1 MADAELTV
9 RISGDTSDLESAIS
23 RVESQ
28 LSRLERSGG
37 KGAESIAKAAL
48 NQGGFAK
55 TVEQSKKALD
65 EKRAVLAQT
74 EKEYKKNSKAIQDNI
89 SGLEK
94 QRGRLNNL
102 AVSKQEEIDALK
114 ASSKNLDKNSTA
126 YKDNRRAIEWTE
138 TELEAVKKQHR
149 DVGKSIDEHRT
160 ALQNEKNSLEKSR
173 NAVADA
179 EKQYKTYA
187 SNLEEVEKIE
197 KRLKLEEKAK
207 GYREL
212 GEGVDTLTKPFQ
224 VAGVAMAAG
233 AVASAKFAIDFENNF
248 ANVLKTVDGTDEQ
261 LNKIKQDIID
271 MTTVGINGHS
281 AIPQTTAE
289 LTELAAAGGQLGI
302 QTENISSFT
311 ETMAMMGSATNLAG
325 EEGAKTLARFMN
337 VANVSQGEVQNLGSS
352 IVDLGNHFATTE
364 AEIAAMAQ
372 RMGATGTAVGISAQ
386 DILAYSTALSSLG
399 VEAEAGG
406 SSISRIWMDIQTQV
420 STGGELLGEFAKVSG
435 KTTKEFAEGWK
446 NDASGTFKDFVD
458 GLSKSKDLVGTLKN
472 LGFDNIRDLQ
482 ALQKLAGPQGIQ
494 LLTDALQRSNN
505 AWSENT
511 ALVNEFEN
519 KAGTT
524 ASQIQVMKNNLVE
537 AGRSLGETFLPSIN
551 NGVTDIKNFAQGIA
565 KMSDGQKQ
573 ALITTGKWV
582 IGLGAAGKAT
592 SGVIKGIGNT
602 ADAFAKIKKA
612 KEAGGVLAKFAPA
625 LTAIK
630 GAAPYAAAGIIAVTA
645 AVKIGK
651 AAYDSW
657 YKSQYKWT
665 EGMSEQQN
673 KIRKSMNSYK
683 QLSDIQAQ
691 LKNYRLIIENPESSQ
706 EQVDNAK
713 QKIQE
718 IVELLAKEYDLKI
731 NVDDN
736 DELDN
741 AVNNLAQRSK
751 NELERDYNSQQR
763 KLNSLEN
770 RYKTDSAKLP
780 DMRKQKQEADEL
792 RTKFDTL
799 SLSAETL
806 RRKWYNSEIGQKEF
820 MDGMVELGTQL
831 GVSEEDIRNLI
842 VSIDELQTKAIG
854 EKNVNDKLYKD
865 LDGKITDLEGTVKH
879 YEAISKEM
887 ANWASEGM
895 ALGVKEGDAEKVN
908 LWFDRLSQ
916 NVKNAKLDMHGYA
929 QIAAEAFNGIKWD
942 EAFKKGG
949 DDLNNMV
956 NDYVRSMQKFGAANS
971 DIAKGAA
978 LLKNGFKSINDIP
991 KDNKKAFDAISKDMT
1006 EFARNLGEIDGNHS
1020 IKITA
1025 DGDIQLLDD
1034 VSGKIQEIQT
1044 SNGTTVKITA
1054 EGDVSVLDDA
1064 GNQVQYLEGLGAVSL
1079 QVNANGNID
1088 VLNEAGEKVAEI
1100 PKEVDTTTT
1109 VKMAVDSAEV
1119 DNYQPDEKTGTA
1131 KYGVDSSSVD
1141 NWSPPNKNAIVVY
1154 KAVVE
1159 GEPKAKGT
1167 QDFKGGM
1174 AMINDQRGV
1183 SDPRELVEVNGK
1195 GYIFEGRD
1203 VVLPLPRHAKVYT
1216 AGQTKEMLAM
1226 AGLRRYARG
1235 KDNQEWENAQ
1245 DDWAH
1250 YTKVNNVSAFE
1261 ALEHWDEMM
1270 KKFSYDAEA
1279 VKDIQEEI
1287 VASTKDMW
1295 DEEMATMQFYL
1306 DMGVDSEEHYYKW
1319 LETYRDEHFDGNDE
1333 MWRKATLDITKYN
1346 KRMAKESAEAL
1357 NDASE
1362 EYIRFHTIAGDWD
1375 EIGDSPLAAY
1385 ARVLDRAEED
1395 LANGVY
1401 KNVEEKNEFLKN
1413 FGSNMFDAY
1422 KEDADNWIQ
1431 HERDYNAMSTED
1443 YISALNRKKQRT
1455 NEYFAQGI
1463 IDYQTYLKE
1472 VQDYNEKIMSAY
1484 ADEVNQWRDDAD
1496 FYQRQSEVYGWGF
1509 NGTGHKSALKYWQAR
1524 LDREIENS
1532 HDMNLSANER
1542 QSALRYADEARMEI
1556 YKARQDELDDELEK
1570 FRQSIEDTRTALDDE
1585 VQNMRDAWTT
1595 EDRKADMSELAE
1607 QIAVFK
1613 YAQTKEGIDK
1623 YKSLNEEYTR
1633 LSREQKIEDIQ
1644 AANREK
1650 LDRMQAQ
1657 YDKMEQDKIDE
1668 LAGLKDEL
1676 LKYGG
1681 IAVISDQTR
1690 QIAAAANDNISAL
1703 VSNMSDFG
1711 ESFSSFAARLFEKL
1725 DERPTVIN
1733 NYDNSTQN
1741 IANNIRDRADL
1752 QAAALGVGLGSL
1764 SMMLF
1769 GRRR

>member
-9 RISGDTSDLESAIS
+9 RISGDTGDLESAIS

-37 KGAESIAKAAL
+37 SNVGAGMERNFKTAADRLEQTAK
-48 NQGGFAK
+48 QW
-55 TVEQSKKALD
+55 
-65 EKRAVLAQT
+65 
-74 EKEYKKNSKAIQDNI
+74 KN
-89 SGLEK
+89 
-94 QRGRLNNL
+94 
-102 AVSKQEEIDALK
+102 
-114 ASSKNLDKNSTA
+114 
-126 YKDNRRAIEWTE
+126 
-138 TELEAVKKQHR
+138 
-149 DVGKSIDEHRT
+149 
-160 ALQNEKNSLEKSR
+160 
-173 NAVADA
+173 
-179 EKQYKTYA
+179 
-187 SNLEEVEKIE
+187 
-197 KRLKLEEKAK
+197 
-207 GYREL
+207 L

-224 VAGVAMAAG
+224 GAGVAMAAG
-233 AVASAKFAIDFENNF
+233 AVASSKFAIDFNNNF
-248 ANVLKTVDGTDEQ
+248 ADVRKTVDGTDAQ

-271 MTTVGINGHS
+271 MTTVDINGHS

-386 DILAYSTALSSLG
+386 DVLAYSTALSSLG

-537 AGRSLGETFLPSIN
+537 AGRSLGETFLPTIN

-565 KMSDGQKQ
+565 NMSDGQKQ

-592 SGVIKGIGNT
+592 SGVLKSVGNT

-657 YKSQYKWT
+657 YKSNYAWT
-665 EGMSEQQN
+665 DGLSEQQEQL
-673 KIRKSMNSYK
+673 KKSYNSYK
-683 QLSDIQAQ
+683 KLSDIQNQ
-691 LKNYRLIIENPESSQ
+691 LKNFNAVIKNPESSQ
-706 EQVDNAK
+706 EQVDKAK

-718 IVELLAKEYDLKI
+718 IAALLEKEYNLKIKSDNSNLDETVAKIKDLKKYEYDMQYSRQTSRLQDLQPKFDSYASDYVTAENNFNKARDAHDKYVKLNEAVQTYYSTMEKANVSQEEFDNGLQEIVKQCGLGNDVFQQLQRGEFSFSQELAKSETQMQSYLNQMNSLQAAHDEYIAINEELANQQSELLAQ
-731 NVDDN
+731 
-736 DELDN
+736 
-741 AVNNLAQRSK
+741 A
-751 NELERDYNSQQR
+751 
-763 KLNSLEN
+763 
-770 RYKTDSAKLP
+770 
-780 DMRKQKQEADEL
+780 
-792 RTKFDTL
+792 
-799 SLSAETL
+799 
-806 RRKWYNSEIGQKEF
+806 
-820 MDGMVELGTQL
+820 
-831 GVSEEDIRNLI
+831 
-842 VSIDELQTKAIG
+842 
-854 EKNVNDKLYKD
+854 
-865 LDGKITDLEGTVKH
+865 
-879 YEAISKEM
+879 
-887 ANWASEGM
+887 
-895 ALGVKEGDAEKVN
+895 VKENDVQAVENHFNKI
-908 LWFDRLSQ
+908 SES
-916 NVKNAKLDMHGYA
+916 VKRAGLDMHGYA

-1235 KDNQEWENAQ
+1235 KDNKEWENAQ

-1346 KRMAKESAEAL
+1346 KQMAKESAEAL

-1401 KNVEEKNEFLKN
+1401 ESVEEKNEFLKN

-1644 AANREK
+1644 AANSEK

-1711 ESFSSFAARLFEKL
+1711 ESFNSFAARLFEKL

>member
-9 RISGDTSDLESAIS
+9 RISGDTGDLESAIG

-37 KGAESIAKAAL
+37 SNVGAGMDRNFKTAADRLEQTAK
-48 NQGGFAK
+48 QW
-55 TVEQSKKALD
+55 
-65 EKRAVLAQT
+65 
-74 EKEYKKNSKAIQDNI
+74 KN
-89 SGLEK
+89 
-94 QRGRLNNL
+94 
-102 AVSKQEEIDALK
+102 
-114 ASSKNLDKNSTA
+114 
-126 YKDNRRAIEWTE
+126 
-138 TELEAVKKQHR
+138 
-149 DVGKSIDEHRT
+149 
-160 ALQNEKNSLEKSR
+160 
-173 NAVADA
+173 
-179 EKQYKTYA
+179 
-187 SNLEEVEKIE
+187 
-197 KRLKLEEKAK
+197 
-207 GYREL
+207 L

-224 VAGVAMAAG
+224 VAGAAMAAG

-248 ANVLKTVDGTDEQ
+248 ANVRKTVDGTDEQ

-311 ETMAMMGSATNLAG
+311 EAMAMMGSATNLAG

-386 DILAYSTALSSLG
+386 DVLAYSTALSSLG

-494 LLTDALQRSNN
+494 LLNDALQRSNN

-524 ASQIQVMKNNLVE
+524 ASQIQIMKNNLVE

-565 KMSDGQKQ
+565 NMSDGQKQ

-657 YKSQYKWT
+657 YKSQYKWA
-665 EGMSEQQN
+665 EGLSDADN
-673 KIRKSMNSYK
+673 KVQDSLDKYK
-683 QLSDIQAQ
+683 QIANLQRA
-691 LKNYRLIIENPESSQ
+691 LKDARLTIENPESSQ

-713 QKIQE
+713 AKIEE
-718 IVELLAKEYDLKI
+718 IKALLEEEYNLNIKS
-731 NVDDN
+731 DN
-736 DELDN
+736 SDLDN
-741 AVNNLAQRSK
+741 AVEQVKKLTGNDLKQAIADEQMQLANLAESYRESMTKLPEMQAKFDNANERLTYLKLLNSEYATLATESQDGILTQEQMNRAMNDVARSMGITADQAKELYDGVTPLETALQVAQKEVDDLKPKIDDLTNSQRDYVNISK
-751 NELERDYNSQQR
+751 SFANKLTEYFSEQLVSGDMDGAAKTLERIG
-763 KLNSLEN
+763 K
-770 RYKTDSAKLP
+770 AA
-780 DMRKQKQEADEL
+780 ADAGL
-792 RTKFDTL
+792 
-799 SLSAETL
+799 
-806 RRKWYNSEIGQKEF
+806 
-820 MDGMVELGTQL
+820 
-831 GVSEEDIRNLI
+831 
-842 VSIDELQTKAIG
+842 
-854 EKNVNDKLYKD
+854 
-865 LDGKITDLEGTVKH
+865 DLEGYGKILT
-879 YEAISKEM
+879 
-887 ANWASEGM
+887 
-895 ALGVKEGDAEKVN
+895 
-908 LWFDRLSQ
+908 
-916 NVKNAKLDMHGYA
+916 
-929 QIAAEAFNGIKWD
+929 
-942 EAFKKGG
+942 
-949 DDLNNMV
+949 
-956 NDYVRSMQKFGAANS
+956 
-971 DIAKGAA
+971 DIAKAA
-978 LLKNGFKSINDIP
+978 GMIEENQ
-991 KDNKKAFDAISKDMT
+991 T
-1006 EFARNLGEIDGNHS
+1006 
-1020 IKITA
+1020 IKISA
-1025 DGDIQLLDD
+1025 DGDISVLEEVEDKANELN
-1034 VSGKIQEIQT
+1034 GKNVELTVNADGTEAYATIDGVQYKVAAYDGETGEAILT
-1044 SNGTTVKITA
+1044 ADGTKADMVINLSTGEVHAFSNEEGIATLSAIDNVTATAQQAAKAIAGVKSKTVTITA
-1054 EGDVSVLDDA
+1054 VYTTINKRIDQFATL
-1064 GNQVQYLEGLGAVSL
+1064 
-1079 QVNANGNID
+1079 NGW
-1088 VLNEAGEKVAEI
+1088 ATK
-1100 PKEVDTTTT
+1100 
-1109 VKMAVDSAEV
+1109 
-1119 DNYQPDEKTGTA
+1119 Q
-1131 KYGVDSSSVD
+1131 
-1141 NWSPPNKNAIVVY
+1141 
-1154 KAVVE
+1154 
-1159 GEPKAKGT
+1159 AKGT

-1270 KKFSYDAEA
+1270 KKFSYDAEV

-1319 LETYRDEHFDGNDE
+1319 LETYRDEHFEGNDE

-1346 KRMAKESAEAL
+1346 KRVAKESAEAL

-1375 EIGDSPLAAY
+1375 EIDDSPLAAY

-1401 KNVEEKNEFLKN
+1401 ESVEEKNEFLKN

-1472 VQDYNEKIMSAY
+1472 VQDYNEKIMNAY
-1484 ADEVNQWRDDAD
+1484 ADEVNQWRDNAD

-1570 FRQSIEDTRTALDDE
+1570 FRQSIEDTRIALDDE

-1644 AANREK
+1644 AANSEK

-1703 VSNMSDFG
+1703 VSNMIDFG

-1725 DERPTVIN
+1725 DERPTVVN

-1741 IANNIRDRADL
+1741 IANNIHDKADL
-1752 QAAALGVGLGSL
+1752 QAAALGVGLGGL

>member
-1 MADAELTV
+1 MADAELNV

-212 GEGVDTLTKPFQ
+212 GEGVDTLTKPLQ

-233 AVASAKFAIDFENNF
+233 AVASSKFAIDFENNF
-248 ANVLKTVDGTDEQ
+248 ADVRKTVDGTDEQ
-261 LNKIKQDIID
+261 LNKIKQDITD

-302 QTENISSFT
+302 TVENISGFT
-311 ETMAMMGSATNLAG
+311 ETMAMIESATNLAG

-337 VANVSQGEVQNLGSS
+337 VTGTAQSEIQNVGSA
-352 IVDLGNHFATTE
+352 IVDLGNHSATTE

-372 RMGATGTAVGISAQ
+372 RMGKYSKTVGISAA
-386 DILAYSTALSSLG
+386 DTLGYSAALSSLG
-399 VEAEAGG
+399 VEAQLGG
-406 SSISRIWMDIQTQV
+406 SAIGRTWLSIETAVAKGGNSLKAFAKYAGVSANEFKQKWNTDPTGAFNGLLEGLNASENLTLALQELGIDNTQDIQV
-420 STGGELLGEFAKVSG
+420 M
-435 KTTKEFAEGWK
+435 
-446 NDASGTFKDFVD
+446 
-458 GLSKSKDLVGTLKN
+458 
-472 LGFDNIRDLQ
+472 Q
-482 ALQKLAGPQGIQ
+482 ALVNSVDKVKESV
-494 LLTDALQRSNN
+494 QRSNN

-565 KMSDGQKQ
+565 NMSDGQKQ

-665 EGMSEQQN
+665 EGLSDADN
-673 KIRKSMNSYK
+673 KVQDSLDKYK
-683 QLSDIQAQ
+683 QISNLQRT
-691 LKNYRLIIENPESSQ
+691 LKEARLTIENPESSQ

-713 QKIQE
+713 AKIEE
-718 IVELLAKEYDLKI
+718 IKALLEEEYNLTIKS
-731 NVDDN
+731 DN
-736 DELDN
+736 SDLDN
-741 AVNNLAQRSK
+741 AVEQVKKLTGNDLKQAIADEQMQLANLAENYRDAMTRLPEMQAQYDNANERLSQFKELNSELRALGAEYRSGTISQNEWNAAIEKAGQAMGLTSEQSKDYEYVFRRLSEGMNSAQKEVDDLKPEIDDLTNSQRDYVNISK
-751 NELERDYNSQQR
+751 SFANKLTEYFSEQLVSGDMDGATKTLERIG
-763 KLNSLEN
+763 K
-770 RYKTDSAKLP
+770 AA
-780 DMRKQKQEADEL
+780 ADAGL
-792 RTKFDTL
+792 
-799 SLSAETL
+799 
-806 RRKWYNSEIGQKEF
+806 
-820 MDGMVELGTQL
+820 
-831 GVSEEDIRNLI
+831 
-842 VSIDELQTKAIG
+842 
-854 EKNVNDKLYKD
+854 
-865 LDGKITDLEGTVKH
+865 DLEGYGKILT
-879 YEAISKEM
+879 
-887 ANWASEGM
+887 
-895 ALGVKEGDAEKVN
+895 
-908 LWFDRLSQ
+908 
-916 NVKNAKLDMHGYA
+916 
-929 QIAAEAFNGIKWD
+929 
-942 EAFKKGG
+942 
-949 DDLNNMV
+949 
-956 NDYVRSMQKFGAANS
+956 
-971 DIAKGAA
+971 DIAKAA
-978 LLKNGFKSINDIP
+978 GMIEENQ
-991 KDNKKAFDAISKDMT
+991 T
-1006 EFARNLGEIDGNHS
+1006 
-1020 IKITA
+1020 IKISA
-1025 DGDIQLLDD
+1025 DGDISVLEEVEDKANELN
-1034 VSGKIQEIQT
+1034 GKNVELTVNADGTEAYATIDGVQYRVAAYDGKTGEAILT
-1044 SNGTTVKITA
+1044 ADGTKADMVINLSTGEVHAFSNEEGIATLSAIDNVTATAQQAAKSIAGVKSKTVTITA
-1054 EGDVSVLDDA
+1054 VYTTINKRIDQFS
-1064 GNQVQYLEGLGAVSL
+1064 SL
-1079 QVNANGNID
+1079 NGW
-1088 VLNEAGEKVAEI
+1088 A
-1100 PKEVDTTTT
+1100 TT
-1109 VKMAVDSAEV
+1109 
-1119 DNYQPDEKTGTA
+1119 N
-1131 KYGVDSSSVD
+1131 
-1141 NWSPPNKNAIVVY
+1141 
-1154 KAVVE
+1154 
-1159 GEPKAKGT
+1159 AKGT

-1235 KDNQEWENAQ
+1235 KDNKEWENAQ

-1333 MWRKATLDITKYN
+1333 MWRKATLKITEYN
-1346 KRMAKESAEAL
+1346 KKAAKESAEAL
-1357 NDASE
+1357 NNVSA
-1362 EYIRFHTIAGDWD
+1362 EYIKLHTIAGDWD
-1375 EIGDSPLAAY
+1375 EIGDSPLLAY
-1385 ARVLDRAEED
+1385 ARVLDRAEEN

-1401 KNVEEKNEFLKN
+1401 ESVEEKNEFLKN

-1472 VQDYNEKIMSAY
+1472 VQGYNEKIMSAY

-1644 AANREK
+1644 AANSEK

-1764 SMMLF
+1764 SMILF

>member
-1 MADAELTV
+1 MADAELNV

-233 AVASAKFAIDFENNF
+233 AVASAKFAIDFNNNF
-248 ANVLKTVDGTDEQ
+248 ADVRKTVDGTDAQ

-271 MTTVGINGHS
+271 MTTVDINGHS

-302 QTENISSFT
+302 KTENISAFT

-337 VANVSQGEVQNLGSS
+337 VANVSQDKVQNLGSS

-364 AEIAAMAQ
+364 AEIATMAQ

-386 DILAYSTALSSLG
+386 DVLAYSTALSSLG

-446 NDASGTFKDFVD
+446 KDASGTFKDFVD

-537 AGRSLGETFLPSIN
+537 AGRSLGETFLPTIN
-551 NGVTDIKNFAQGIA
+551 NGVTDIKNFAQGIS

-602 ADAFAKIKKA
+602 ADALSKIKKA
-612 KEAGGVLAKFAPA
+612 QEAGGVLAKFAPA

-657 YKSQYKWT
+657 YKSNYAWT
-665 EGMSEQQN
+665 DGLSEQQEQL
-673 KIRKSMNSYK
+673 KKSYNSYK
-683 QLSDIQAQ
+683 KLSDIQNQ
-691 LKNYRLIIENPESSQ
+691 LKNFNAVIKNPESSQ
-706 EQVDNAK
+706 EQVDKAK

-718 IVELLAKEYDLKI
+718 IAALLEKEYNLKIKSDNSNLDETVAKIKDLKKYEYDMQYSRQTSRLQDLQPKFDSYASDYVTAENNFNKARDAHDKYVKLNEAVQTYYSTMEKANVSQEEFDNGLQEIVKQCGLGNDVFQQLQRGEFSFSQELAKSETQMQSYLNQMNSLQAAHDEYIAINEELANQQSELLAQ
-731 NVDDN
+731 
-736 DELDN
+736 
-741 AVNNLAQRSK
+741 A
-751 NELERDYNSQQR
+751 
-763 KLNSLEN
+763 
-770 RYKTDSAKLP
+770 
-780 DMRKQKQEADEL
+780 
-792 RTKFDTL
+792 
-799 SLSAETL
+799 
-806 RRKWYNSEIGQKEF
+806 
-820 MDGMVELGTQL
+820 
-831 GVSEEDIRNLI
+831 
-842 VSIDELQTKAIG
+842 
-854 EKNVNDKLYKD
+854 
-865 LDGKITDLEGTVKH
+865 
-879 YEAISKEM
+879 
-887 ANWASEGM
+887 
-895 ALGVKEGDAEKVN
+895 VKENDVQAVENHFNKI
-908 LWFDRLSQ
+908 SES
-916 NVKNAKLDMHGYA
+916 VKRAGLDMHGYA

-1346 KRMAKESAEAL
+1346 KQMAKESAEAL

-1401 KNVEEKNEFLKN
+1401 ESVEEKNEFLKN

-1472 VQDYNEKIMSAY
+1472 VQDYNEKIMNAY

-1644 AANREK
+1644 AANSEK

>member
-9 RISGDTSDLESAIS
+9 RISGDTGDLESAIS

-37 KGAESIAKAAL
+37 SNVGAGMERNFKTAADRLEQTAK
-48 NQGGFAK
+48 QW
-55 TVEQSKKALD
+55 
-65 EKRAVLAQT
+65 
-74 EKEYKKNSKAIQDNI
+74 KN
-89 SGLEK
+89 
-94 QRGRLNNL
+94 
-102 AVSKQEEIDALK
+102 
-114 ASSKNLDKNSTA
+114 
-126 YKDNRRAIEWTE
+126 
-138 TELEAVKKQHR
+138 
-149 DVGKSIDEHRT
+149 
-160 ALQNEKNSLEKSR
+160 
-173 NAVADA
+173 
-179 EKQYKTYA
+179 
-187 SNLEEVEKIE
+187 
-197 KRLKLEEKAK
+197 
-207 GYREL
+207 L

-233 AVASAKFAIDFENNF
+233 SVASSKFAIDFENNF
-248 ANVLKTVDGTDEQ
+248 ADVRKTVDGTDEQ

-386 DILAYSTALSSLG
+386 DVLAYSTALSSLG

-494 LLTDALQRSNN
+494 LLNDALQRSNN

-524 ASQIQVMKNNLVE
+524 ASQIQIMKNNLVE
-537 AGRSLGETFLPSIN
+537 AGRSLGETFLPTIN
-551 NGVTDIKNFAQGIA
+551 NGVTDIKNFAQGIS

-602 ADAFAKIKKA
+602 ADALSKIKKA
-612 KEAGGVLAKFAPA
+612 QEAGGVLAKFAPA

-657 YKSQYKWT
+657 YKSQFKWAV
-665 EGMSEQQN
+665 GLSDADN
-673 KIRKSMNSYK
+673 KVQDSLDKYK
-683 QLSDIQAQ
+683 QISNLQRT
-691 LKNYRLIIENPESSQ
+691 LKEARLTIENPESSQ
-706 EQVDNAK
+706 EQVDAAK
-713 QKIQE
+713 AKIEE
-718 IVELLAKEYDLKI
+718 IKALLEKEYNLNIKS
-731 NVDDN
+731 DN
-736 DELDN
+736 SDLDN
-741 AVNNLAQRSK
+741 AVEQVKKLTGNDLRQAIADEQMQLANLAENYRNAMTRLPEMQAKFDNANERLSQFKELNSELRALGAEYRSGTISQNEWNAAIEKAGQAMGLTSEQSKDYEYVFRRLSEGMNSAQKEVDKLKPEIDDLTNSQRDYVNISK
-751 NELERDYNSQQR
+751 SFANKLTEYFSEQLVSGDMDGAAKTLERIG
-763 KLNSLEN
+763 K
-770 RYKTDSAKLP
+770 AA
-780 DMRKQKQEADEL
+780 ADAGL
-792 RTKFDTL
+792 
-799 SLSAETL
+799 
-806 RRKWYNSEIGQKEF
+806 
-820 MDGMVELGTQL
+820 
-831 GVSEEDIRNLI
+831 
-842 VSIDELQTKAIG
+842 
-854 EKNVNDKLYKD
+854 
-865 LDGKITDLEGTVKH
+865 DLEGYGKILT
-879 YEAISKEM
+879 
-887 ANWASEGM
+887 
-895 ALGVKEGDAEKVN
+895 
-908 LWFDRLSQ
+908 
-916 NVKNAKLDMHGYA
+916 
-929 QIAAEAFNGIKWD
+929 
-942 EAFKKGG
+942 
-949 DDLNNMV
+949 
-956 NDYVRSMQKFGAANS
+956 
-971 DIAKGAA
+971 DIAKAA
-978 LLKNGFKSINDIP
+978 GMIEENQ
-991 KDNKKAFDAISKDMT
+991 T
-1006 EFARNLGEIDGNHS
+1006 
-1020 IKITA
+1020 IKISA
-1025 DGDIQLLDD
+1025 DGDISVLEEVEDKANELN
-1034 VSGKIQEIQT
+1034 GKNVELTVNADGTEAYATIDGVQYKVAAYDGETGEAILT
-1044 SNGTTVKITA
+1044 ADGTKADMVINLSTGEVHAFSNEEGIATLSAIDNVTATAQQAAKSIAGVKSKTVTITA
-1054 EGDVSVLDDA
+1054 VYTTINKRIDQFS
-1064 GNQVQYLEGLGAVSL
+1064 SL
-1079 QVNANGNID
+1079 NGW
-1088 VLNEAGEKVAEI
+1088 ATK
-1100 PKEVDTTTT
+1100 
-1109 VKMAVDSAEV
+1109 
-1119 DNYQPDEKTGTA
+1119 Q
-1131 KYGVDSSSVD
+1131 
-1141 NWSPPNKNAIVVY
+1141 
-1154 KAVVE
+1154 
-1159 GEPKAKGT
+1159 AKGT

-1375 EIGDSPLAAY
+1375 EIDDSPLAAY

-1585 VQNMRDAWTT
+1585 VQNMRDAWAT

-1644 AANREK
+1644 AANSEK

>member
-9 RISGDTSDLESAIS
+9 RISGDTGDLESAIS

-37 KGAESIAKAAL
+37 SNVGAGMERNFKTAADRLEQTAK
-48 NQGGFAK
+48 QW
-55 TVEQSKKALD
+55 
-65 EKRAVLAQT
+65 
-74 EKEYKKNSKAIQDNI
+74 KN
-89 SGLEK
+89 
-94 QRGRLNNL
+94 
-102 AVSKQEEIDALK
+102 
-114 ASSKNLDKNSTA
+114 
-126 YKDNRRAIEWTE
+126 
-138 TELEAVKKQHR
+138 
-149 DVGKSIDEHRT
+149 
-160 ALQNEKNSLEKSR
+160 
-173 NAVADA
+173 
-179 EKQYKTYA
+179 
-187 SNLEEVEKIE
+187 
-197 KRLKLEEKAK
+197 
-207 GYREL
+207 L

-224 VAGVAMAAG
+224 VAGAAMAAG
-233 AVASAKFAIDFENNF
+233 AVASSKFAIDFENNF
-248 ANVLKTVDGTDEQ
+248 ADVRKTVDGTDAQ

-352 IVDLGNHFATTE
+352 VVDLGNHFATTE

-537 AGRSLGETFLPSIN
+537 AGRSLGETFLPTIN
-551 NGVTDIKNFAQGIA
+551 NGVTDIKNFAQGIS

-657 YKSQYKWT
+657 YKSQFKWA
-665 EGMSEQQN
+665 EGLSDADN
-673 KIRKSMNSYK
+673 KVQDSLDKYK
-683 QLSDIQAQ
+683 QISNLQRT
-691 LKNYRLIIENPESSQ
+691 LKEARLTIENPESSQ
-706 EQVDNAK
+706 EQVDAAK
-713 QKIQE
+713 AKIEE
-718 IVELLAKEYDLKI
+718 IKALLEEEYNLNIKS
-731 NVDDN
+731 DN
-736 DELDN
+736 SDLDN
-741 AVNNLAQRSK
+741 AVEQVKKLTGNDLRQAIADEQMQLANLAENYRDAMTRLPEMQAKFDNANERLSQFKELNSELRALGAEYRSGTISQNEWNAAIEKAGQAMGLTSEQSKDYEYVFRRLSEGMNSAQKEVDKLKPEIDDLANSQRDYVNISK
-751 NELERDYNSQQR
+751 SFANKLTEYFSEQLVSGDMDGAAKTLERIG
-763 KLNSLEN
+763 K
-770 RYKTDSAKLP
+770 AA
-780 DMRKQKQEADEL
+780 ADAGL
-792 RTKFDTL
+792 
-799 SLSAETL
+799 
-806 RRKWYNSEIGQKEF
+806 
-820 MDGMVELGTQL
+820 
-831 GVSEEDIRNLI
+831 
-842 VSIDELQTKAIG
+842 
-854 EKNVNDKLYKD
+854 
-865 LDGKITDLEGTVKH
+865 DLEGYGKILT
-879 YEAISKEM
+879 
-887 ANWASEGM
+887 
-895 ALGVKEGDAEKVN
+895 
-908 LWFDRLSQ
+908 
-916 NVKNAKLDMHGYA
+916 
-929 QIAAEAFNGIKWD
+929 
-942 EAFKKGG
+942 
-949 DDLNNMV
+949 
-956 NDYVRSMQKFGAANS
+956 
-971 DIAKGAA
+971 DIAKAA
-978 LLKNGFKSINDIP
+978 GMIEENQTIKISAEGDISVIEEVEDKANELNGKSVKLTVNADGSE
-991 KDNKKAFDAISKDMT
+991 AYAT
-1006 EFARNLGEIDGNHS
+1006 IDGVQYKVAAYDGKTGEA
-1020 IKITA
+1020 ILTA
-1025 DGDIQLLDD
+1025 DGTKADMVINLSTGE
-1034 VSGKIQEIQT
+1034 VHAF
-1044 SNGTTVKITA
+1044 SNEEGIATLSAIDNVTATAQQAAKSIAGVKSKTVTITA
-1054 EGDVSVLDDA
+1054 VYTTINKRIDQFS
-1064 GNQVQYLEGLGAVSL
+1064 SL
-1079 QVNANGNID
+1079 NGW
-1088 VLNEAGEKVAEI
+1088 A
-1100 PKEVDTTTT
+1100 TT
-1109 VKMAVDSAEV
+1109 
-1119 DNYQPDEKTGTA
+1119 N
-1131 KYGVDSSSVD
+1131 
-1141 NWSPPNKNAIVVY
+1141 
-1154 KAVVE
+1154 
-1159 GEPKAKGT
+1159 AKGT

-1287 VASTKDMW
+1287 VAATKDMW

-1375 EIGDSPLAAY
+1375 EIDDSPLAAY

-1401 KNVEEKNEFLKN
+1401 ESVEEKNEFLKN

-1472 VQDYNEKIMSAY
+1472 VQGYNEKIMSAY

-1644 AANREK
+1644 AANSEK

>member
-9 RISGDTSDLESAIS
+9 RISGDTGDLESAIS

-37 KGAESIAKAAL
+37 SNVGAGMERNFKTAADRLEQTAK
-48 NQGGFAK
+48 QW
-55 TVEQSKKALD
+55 
-65 EKRAVLAQT
+65 
-74 EKEYKKNSKAIQDNI
+74 KN
-89 SGLEK
+89 
-94 QRGRLNNL
+94 
-102 AVSKQEEIDALK
+102 
-114 ASSKNLDKNSTA
+114 
-126 YKDNRRAIEWTE
+126 
-138 TELEAVKKQHR
+138 
-149 DVGKSIDEHRT
+149 
-160 ALQNEKNSLEKSR
+160 
-173 NAVADA
+173 
-179 EKQYKTYA
+179 
-187 SNLEEVEKIE
+187 
-197 KRLKLEEKAK
+197 
-207 GYREL
+207 L

-224 VAGVAMAAG
+224 VAGAAMAAG

-337 VANVSQGEVQNLGSS
+337 VANVSQGEAQNLGSS
-352 IVDLGNHFATTE
+352 VVDLGNHFATTE

-386 DILAYSTALSSLG
+386 DVLAYSTALSSLG

-494 LLTDALQRSNN
+494 LLNDALQRSNN

-537 AGRSLGETFLPSIN
+537 AGRSLGETFLPTIN
-551 NGVTDIKNFAQGIA
+551 NGVTDIKNFAQGIS

-665 EGMSEQQN
+665 EGLSDADN
-673 KIRKSMNSYK
+673 KVQDSLDKYK
-683 QLSDIQAQ
+683 QISNLQRT
-691 LKNYRLIIENPESSQ
+691 LKEARLTIENPESSQ

-713 QKIQE
+713 AKIEEIKALLEEEYNLKIKFDNSDLDKTIEQVQKLTGNELKQAIAEEQLMLSDLSESYKESMTKLPEMQAQYDNATERLTYLKLLNSEYATLATESKDGTLSQE
-718 IVELLAKEYDLKI
+718 QMNRAMNDVARSMGITADQAKELYDGVTPLETALQGAQKEVDDLKPKI
-731 NVDDN
+731 DDLAN
-736 DELDN
+736 SQRDY
-741 AVNNLAQRSK
+741 VNISK
-751 NELERDYNSQQR
+751 SFANKLTEYFSEQLVSGDMDGAAKTLERIG
-763 KLNSLEN
+763 K
-770 RYKTDSAKLP
+770 AA
-780 DMRKQKQEADEL
+780 ADAGL
-792 RTKFDTL
+792 
-799 SLSAETL
+799 
-806 RRKWYNSEIGQKEF
+806 
-820 MDGMVELGTQL
+820 
-831 GVSEEDIRNLI
+831 
-842 VSIDELQTKAIG
+842 
-854 EKNVNDKLYKD
+854 
-865 LDGKITDLEGTVKH
+865 DLEGYGKILT
-879 YEAISKEM
+879 
-887 ANWASEGM
+887 
-895 ALGVKEGDAEKVN
+895 
-908 LWFDRLSQ
+908 
-916 NVKNAKLDMHGYA
+916 
-929 QIAAEAFNGIKWD
+929 
-942 EAFKKGG
+942 
-949 DDLNNMV
+949 
-956 NDYVRSMQKFGAANS
+956 
-971 DIAKGAA
+971 DIAKAA
-978 LLKNGFKSINDIP
+978 GMIEENQTIKISAEGDISVLEEVEDKANELNGKNVELTVNADG
-991 KDNKKAFDAISKDMT
+991 T
-1006 EFARNLGEIDGNHS
+1006 EAYATIDGVQYKVAAYDGETGEA
-1020 IKITA
+1020 ILTA
-1025 DGDIQLLDD
+1025 DGTKADMVINLSTGE
-1034 VSGKIQEIQT
+1034 VHAF
-1044 SNGTTVKITA
+1044 SNEEGIATLSAIDNVTATAQQAAKSIAGVKSKTVTITA
-1054 EGDVSVLDDA
+1054 VYTTINKRIDQFS
-1064 GNQVQYLEGLGAVSL
+1064 SL
-1079 QVNANGNID
+1079 NGW
-1088 VLNEAGEKVAEI
+1088 A
-1100 PKEVDTTTT
+1100 TT
-1109 VKMAVDSAEV
+1109 
-1119 DNYQPDEKTGTA
+1119 N
-1131 KYGVDSSSVD
+1131 
-1141 NWSPPNKNAIVVY
+1141 
-1154 KAVVE
+1154 
-1159 GEPKAKGT
+1159 AKGT

-1250 YTKVNNVSAFE
+1250 YTKANNVSAFE

-1375 EIGDSPLAAY
+1375 EIDDSPLAAY

-1401 KNVEEKNEFLKN
+1401 ESVEEKNEFLKN

-1644 AANREK
+1644 AANSEK

-1764 SMMLF
+1764 SMILF

>member
-9 RISGDTSDLESAIS
+9 RISGDTGDLESAIS

-37 KGAESIAKAAL
+37 RGAESIAKASL

-65 EKRAVLAQT
+65 EKKAALTQT

-94 QRGRLNNL
+94 QRSRLNNL
-102 AVSKQEEIDALK
+102 AVSKQEEIDALRS
-114 ASSKNLDKNSTA
+114 SSKNLEKNSTA
-126 YKDNRRAIEWTE
+126 YRDNQKAIQWTE

-149 DVGKSIDEHRT
+149 DVGRSINEHRT

-233 AVASAKFAIDFENNF
+233 AVASSKFAIDFENNF
-248 ANVLKTVDGTDEQ
+248 ADVRKTVDGTDEQ

-302 QTENISSFT
+302 TVENISGFT
-311 ETMAMMGSATNLAG
+311 ETMAMIESATNLAG

-337 VANVSQGEVQNLGSS
+337 VTGTAQSEIQNVGSA
-352 IVDLGNHFATTE
+352 IVDLGNHSATTE

-372 RMGATGTAVGISAQ
+372 RMGKYSKTVGISAA
-386 DILAYSTALSSLG
+386 DTLGYSAALSSLG
-399 VEAEAGG
+399 VEAQLGG
-406 SSISRIWMDIQTQV
+406 SAIGRTWLSIETAVAKGGNSLKAFAKYAGVSANEFKQKWNTDPTGAFNGLLEGLNASENLTLALQELGIDNTQDIQV
-420 STGGELLGEFAKVSG
+420 M
-435 KTTKEFAEGWK
+435 
-446 NDASGTFKDFVD
+446 
-458 GLSKSKDLVGTLKN
+458 
-472 LGFDNIRDLQ
+472 Q
-482 ALQKLAGPQGIQ
+482 ALVNSVDKVKESV
-494 LLTDALQRSNN
+494 QRSNN

-537 AGRSLGETFLPSIN
+537 AGRSLGETFLPTIN

-651 AAYDSW
+651 AAYDAW
-657 YKSQYKWT
+657 YKSNYAWT
-665 EGMSEQQN
+665 DGLSEQQEQL
-673 KIRKSMNSYK
+673 KKSYNSYK
-683 QLSDIQAQ
+683 KLSDIQNQ
-691 LKNYRLIIENPESSQ
+691 LKNFNAVIKNPESSQ
-706 EQVDNAK
+706 EQVDKAK

-718 IVELLAKEYDLKI
+718 IAALLEKEYNLKIKSDNSNLDETIAKVKDLKKYEYDMQYSRQTSRLQDLQPKFDSYASDYATAENKFNEARDAHDKYVKLNEAVQTYYSTMEKASVSQEEFDNGLQEIVKQCGLGNDVFQQLQRGEFSFSQELAKSETQMQSYLNQMNSLQAAHDEYIAINEELANQQSELLAQAVK
-731 NVDDN
+731 DN
-736 DELDN
+736 DVQ
-741 AVNNLAQRSK
+741 AV
-751 NELERDYNSQQR
+751 
-763 KLNSLEN
+763 EN
-770 RYKTDSAKLP
+770 HFNKI
-780 DMRKQKQEADEL
+780 
-792 RTKFDTL
+792 
-799 SLSAETL
+799 
-806 RRKWYNSEIGQKEF
+806 SE
-820 MDGMVELGTQL
+820 
-831 GVSEEDIRNLI
+831 S
-842 VSIDELQTKAIG
+842 
-854 EKNVNDKLYKD
+854 
-865 LDGKITDLEGTVKH
+865 VKR
-879 YEAISKEM
+879 A
-887 ANWASEGM
+887 G
-895 ALGVKEGDAEKVN
+895 
-908 LWFDRLSQ
+908 
-916 NVKNAKLDMHGYA
+916 LDMHGYA

-1346 KRMAKESAEAL
+1346 KQMAKESAEAL

-1644 AANREK
+1644 AANSEK

-1769 GRRR
+1769 GRRG

>member
-9 RISGDTSDLESAIS
+9 RISGDTGDLESAIS

-233 AVASAKFAIDFENNF
+233 AVASSKFAIDFENNF
-248 ANVLKTVDGTDEQ
+248 ADVRKTVDGTDAQ

-302 QTENISSFT
+302 TVENISGFT
-311 ETMAMMGSATNLAG
+311 ETMAMIESATNLAG

-337 VANVSQGEVQNLGSS
+337 VTGTAQSEIQNVGSA
-352 IVDLGNHFATTE
+352 IVDLGNHSATTE

-372 RMGATGTAVGISAQ
+372 RMGKYSKTVGISAA
-386 DILAYSTALSSLG
+386 DTLGYSAALSSLG
-399 VEAEAGG
+399 VEAQLGG
-406 SSISRIWMDIQTQV
+406 SAIGRTWLSIETAVAKGGNSLKAFAKHAGVSANEFKQKWNTDPTGAFNGLLEGLNASENLTLALQELGIDNTQDIQV
-420 STGGELLGEFAKVSG
+420 M
-435 KTTKEFAEGWK
+435 
-446 NDASGTFKDFVD
+446 
-458 GLSKSKDLVGTLKN
+458 
-472 LGFDNIRDLQ
+472 Q
-482 ALQKLAGPQGIQ
+482 ALVNSVDKVKESV
-494 LLTDALQRSNN
+494 QRSNN

-537 AGRSLGETFLPSIN
+537 AGRSLGETFLPTIN
-551 NGVTDIKNFAQGIA
+551 NGVTDIKNFAQGIS

-665 EGMSEQQN
+665 EGLSDADN
-673 KIRKSMNSYK
+673 KVQDSLDKYK
-683 QLSDIQAQ
+683 QISNLQRT
-691 LKNYRLIIENPESSQ
+691 LKEARLTIENPESSQ

-713 QKIQE
+713 AKIEE
-718 IVELLAKEYDLKI
+718 IKALLEEEYNLTIKS
-731 NVDDN
+731 DN
-736 DELDN
+736 SDLDN
-741 AVNNLAQRSK
+741 AVEQVKKLTGNDLKQAIADEQMQLANLAENYRDAMTRLPEMQAQYDNANERLTYLKLLNSEYATLATESQDGILTQEQMNRAMNDVARSMGITADQAKELYDGVTPLETALQGAQKEVDKLKPEIDDLTNSQRDYVNISK
-751 NELERDYNSQQR
+751 SFANKLTEYFSEQLVSGDMDGAAKTLERIG
-763 KLNSLEN
+763 K
-770 RYKTDSAKLP
+770 AA
-780 DMRKQKQEADEL
+780 ADAGL
-792 RTKFDTL
+792 
-799 SLSAETL
+799 
-806 RRKWYNSEIGQKEF
+806 
-820 MDGMVELGTQL
+820 
-831 GVSEEDIRNLI
+831 
-842 VSIDELQTKAIG
+842 
-854 EKNVNDKLYKD
+854 
-865 LDGKITDLEGTVKH
+865 DLEGYGKILT
-879 YEAISKEM
+879 
-887 ANWASEGM
+887 
-895 ALGVKEGDAEKVN
+895 
-908 LWFDRLSQ
+908 
-916 NVKNAKLDMHGYA
+916 
-929 QIAAEAFNGIKWD
+929 
-942 EAFKKGG
+942 
-949 DDLNNMV
+949 
-956 NDYVRSMQKFGAANS
+956 
-971 DIAKGAA
+971 DIAKAA
-978 LLKNGFKSINDIP
+978 GMIEENQTIKISAEGDISVIEEVEDKANELNGKSVKFTVNADGSE
-991 KDNKKAFDAISKDMT
+991 AYAT
-1006 EFARNLGEIDGNHS
+1006 IDGVQYKVAAYDGKTGEA
-1020 IKITA
+1020 ILTA
-1025 DGDIQLLDD
+1025 DGTKADMVINLSTGE
-1034 VSGKIQEIQT
+1034 VHAF
-1044 SNGTTVKITA
+1044 SNEEGIATLSAIDNVTATAQQAAKSIAGVKSKTVTITA
-1054 EGDVSVLDDA
+1054 V
-1064 GNQVQYLEGLGAVSL
+1064 Y
-1079 QVNANGNID
+1079 VNKRVDQFATLNGW
-1088 VLNEAGEKVAEI
+1088 ATK
-1100 PKEVDTTTT
+1100 
-1109 VKMAVDSAEV
+1109 
-1119 DNYQPDEKTGTA
+1119 Q
-1131 KYGVDSSSVD
+1131 
-1141 NWSPPNKNAIVVY
+1141 
-1154 KAVVE
+1154 
-1159 GEPKAKGT
+1159 AKGT

-1235 KDNQEWENAQ
+1235 KDNKEWENAQ

-1287 VASTKDMW
+1287 AASTKDMW

-1346 KRMAKESAEAL
+1346 KQMAKESAEAL

-1375 EIGDSPLAAY
+1375 EIDDSPLAAY

-1401 KNVEEKNEFLKN
+1401 ESVEEKNEFLKN

-1644 AANREK
+1644 AANSEK

-1769 GRRR
+1769 GRRG

>member
-9 RISGDTSDLESAIS
+9 RISGDTGDLESAIG

-37 KGAESIAKAAL
+37 SNVGAGMERNFKTAADRLEQTAK
-48 NQGGFAK
+48 QW
-55 TVEQSKKALD
+55 
-65 EKRAVLAQT
+65 
-74 EKEYKKNSKAIQDNI
+74 KN
-89 SGLEK
+89 
-94 QRGRLNNL
+94 
-102 AVSKQEEIDALK
+102 
-114 ASSKNLDKNSTA
+114 
-126 YKDNRRAIEWTE
+126 
-138 TELEAVKKQHR
+138 
-149 DVGKSIDEHRT
+149 
-160 ALQNEKNSLEKSR
+160 
-173 NAVADA
+173 
-179 EKQYKTYA
+179 
-187 SNLEEVEKIE
+187 
-197 KRLKLEEKAK
+197 
-207 GYREL
+207 L

-224 VAGVAMAAG
+224 VAGAAMAAG

-248 ANVLKTVDGTDEQ
+248 ANVRKTVDGTDAQ

-364 AEIAAMAQ
+364 AEIATMAQ

-386 DILAYSTALSSLG
+386 DVLAYSTALSSLG

-494 LLTDALQRSNN
+494 LLNDALQRSNN

-524 ASQIQVMKNNLVE
+524 ASQIQIMKNNLVE
-537 AGRSLGETFLPSIN
+537 AGRSLGETFLPTIN
-551 NGVTDIKNFAQGIA
+551 NGVTDIKNFAQGIS

-602 ADAFAKIKKA
+602 ADALSKIKKA
-612 KEAGGVLAKFAPA
+612 QEAGGVLAKFAPA

-665 EGMSEQQN
+665 EGLSDADKKVQDSLD
-673 KIRKSMNSYK
+673 KYK
-683 QLSDIQAQ
+683 QIANLQRA
-691 LKNYRLIIENPESSQ
+691 LKDARLTIENPESSQ

-713 QKIQE
+713 AKIEE
-718 IVELLAKEYDLKI
+718 IKALLEEEYNLNIKS
-731 NVDDN
+731 DN
-736 DELDN
+736 SDLDN
-741 AVNNLAQRSK
+741 AVEQVKKLTGNDLKQSIADEQMQLANLADAYRESMTKLPEMQAKFDNANERLTYLKLLNSEYATLATESQDGILTQEQMNRAMNDVARSMGITADQAKELYDGVTPLETALQGAQKEVDKLKPEIDDLTNSQRDYVNISK
-751 NELERDYNSQQR
+751 SFANKLTEYFSEQLVSGDMDGAAKTLERIG
-763 KLNSLEN
+763 K
-770 RYKTDSAKLP
+770 AA
-780 DMRKQKQEADEL
+780 ADAGL
-792 RTKFDTL
+792 
-799 SLSAETL
+799 
-806 RRKWYNSEIGQKEF
+806 
-820 MDGMVELGTQL
+820 
-831 GVSEEDIRNLI
+831 
-842 VSIDELQTKAIG
+842 
-854 EKNVNDKLYKD
+854 
-865 LDGKITDLEGTVKH
+865 DLEGYGKILT
-879 YEAISKEM
+879 
-887 ANWASEGM
+887 
-895 ALGVKEGDAEKVN
+895 
-908 LWFDRLSQ
+908 
-916 NVKNAKLDMHGYA
+916 
-929 QIAAEAFNGIKWD
+929 
-942 EAFKKGG
+942 
-949 DDLNNMV
+949 
-956 NDYVRSMQKFGAANS
+956 
-971 DIAKGAA
+971 DIAKAA
-978 LLKNGFKSINDIP
+978 GMIEENQ
-991 KDNKKAFDAISKDMT
+991 T
-1006 EFARNLGEIDGNHS
+1006 
-1020 IKITA
+1020 IKISA
-1025 DGDIQLLDD
+1025 DGDISVLEEVEDKANELN
-1034 VSGKIQEIQT
+1034 GKNVELTVNADGTEAYATIDGVQYKVAAYDGKTGEAILT
-1044 SNGTTVKITA
+1044 ADGTKADMVINLSTGEVHAFSNEEGIATLSAIDNVTATAQQAAKAIAGVKSKTVTITA
-1054 EGDVSVLDDA
+1054 VYTTINKRIDQFATL
-1064 GNQVQYLEGLGAVSL
+1064 
-1079 QVNANGNID
+1079 NGW
-1088 VLNEAGEKVAEI
+1088 ATK
-1100 PKEVDTTTT
+1100 
-1109 VKMAVDSAEV
+1109 
-1119 DNYQPDEKTGTA
+1119 Q
-1131 KYGVDSSSVD
+1131 
-1141 NWSPPNKNAIVVY
+1141 
-1154 KAVVE
+1154 
-1159 GEPKAKGT
+1159 AKGT

-1270 KKFSYDAEA
+1270 KKFSYDAEV

-1319 LETYRDEHFDGNDE
+1319 LETYRDEHFEGNDE

-1346 KRMAKESAEAL
+1346 KRVAKESAEAL

-1375 EIGDSPLAAY
+1375 EIDDSPLAAY

-1401 KNVEEKNEFLKN
+1401 ESVEEKNEFLKN

-1484 ADEVNQWRDDAD
+1484 ADEVNQWRDNAD

-1570 FRQSIEDTRTALDDE
+1570 FRQSIEDTRIALDDE

-1595 EDRKADMSELAE
+1595 EDRKTDMSELAE

-1644 AANREK
+1644 AANSEK

-1725 DERPTVIN
+1725 DERPTVVN

-1741 IANNIRDRADL
+1741 IANNIHDKADL

>member
-9 RISGDTSDLESAIS
+9 RISGDTGDLESAIS

-37 KGAESIAKAAL
+37 SNVGA
-48 NQGGFAK
+48 GM
-55 TVEQSKKALD
+55 
-65 EKRAVLAQT
+65 
-74 EKEYKKNSKAIQDNI
+74 
-89 SGLEK
+89 
-94 QRGRLNNL
+94 
-102 AVSKQEEIDALK
+102 
-114 ASSKNLDKNSTA
+114 
-126 YKDNRRAIEWTE
+126 
-138 TELEAVKKQHR
+138 
-149 DVGKSIDEHRT
+149 
-160 ALQNEKNSLEKSR
+160 EKNFKTAADRLEQT
-173 NAVADA
+173 A
-179 EKQYKTYA
+179 KQWKD
-187 SNLEEVEKIE
+187 
-197 KRLKLEEKAK
+197 
-207 GYREL
+207 L
-212 GEGVDTLTKPFQ
+212 GGATDTLTKPFQ
-224 VAGVAMAAG
+224 VAGAAMAAG

-248 ANVLKTVDGTDEQ
+248 ADVRKTVDGTDEQ

-302 QTENISSFT
+302 QTENISGFT

-386 DILAYSTALSSLG
+386 DVLAYSTALSSLG

-494 LLTDALQRSNN
+494 LLNDALQRSNN

-537 AGRSLGETFLPSIN
+537 AGRSLGETFLPTIN

-565 KMSDGQKQ
+565 NMSDGQKQ

-592 SGVIKGIGNT
+592 SGVLKSVGNT

-657 YKSQYKWT
+657 YKSNYAWT
-665 EGMSEQQN
+665 DGLSEQQEQL
-673 KIRKSMNSYK
+673 KKSYNSYK
-683 QLSDIQAQ
+683 KLSDIQNQ
-691 LKNYRLIIENPESSQ
+691 LKNFNAVIKNPESSQ
-706 EQVDNAK
+706 EQVDKAK

-718 IVELLAKEYDLKI
+718 IAALLEKEYNLKIKSDNSNLDETVAKIKDLKKYEYDMQYSRQTSRLQDLQPKFDSYASDYVTAENNFNKARDAHDKYVKLNEAVQTYYSTMEKANVSQEEFDNGLQEIVKQCGLGNDVFQQLQRGEFSFSQELAKSETQMQSYLNQMNSLQAAHDEYIAINEELANQQSELLAQ
-731 NVDDN
+731 
-736 DELDN
+736 
-741 AVNNLAQRSK
+741 A
-751 NELERDYNSQQR
+751 
-763 KLNSLEN
+763 
-770 RYKTDSAKLP
+770 
-780 DMRKQKQEADEL
+780 
-792 RTKFDTL
+792 
-799 SLSAETL
+799 
-806 RRKWYNSEIGQKEF
+806 
-820 MDGMVELGTQL
+820 
-831 GVSEEDIRNLI
+831 
-842 VSIDELQTKAIG
+842 
-854 EKNVNDKLYKD
+854 
-865 LDGKITDLEGTVKH
+865 
-879 YEAISKEM
+879 
-887 ANWASEGM
+887 
-895 ALGVKEGDAEKVN
+895 VKENDVQAVENHFNKI
-908 LWFDRLSQ
+908 SES
-916 NVKNAKLDMHGYA
+916 VKRAGLDMHGYA

-1375 EIGDSPLAAY
+1375 EIDDSPLAAY

-1401 KNVEEKNEFLKN
+1401 ESVEEKNEFLKN

-1455 NEYFAQGI
+1455 NEYFAQGR

-1644 AANREK
+1644 AANSEK

-1764 SMMLF
+1764 SMILF

>member
-9 RISGDTSDLESAIS
+9 RISGDTGDLESAIS

-224 VAGVAMAAG
+224 GAGVAMAAG
-233 AVASAKFAIDFENNF
+233 AVASAKFAIDFNNNF
-248 ANVLKTVDGTDEQ
+248 ADVRKTVDGTDAQ

-271 MTTVGINGHS
+271 MTTVDINGHS

-337 VANVSQGEVQNLGSS
+337 VANVSQGETQNLGSS
-352 IVDLGNHFATTE
+352 VVDLGNHFATTE

-494 LLTDALQRSNN
+494 LLNDALQRSNN

-551 NGVTDIKNFAQGIA
+551 NGVTDIKNFAQGIS

-582 IGLGAAGKAT
+582 IGLGAAGKIT
-592 SGVIKGIGNT
+592 SGVTKRIGET
-602 ADAFAKIKKA
+602 TEAVAKIKKA
-612 KEAGGVLAKFAPA
+612 FELGGTFASVTPV
-625 LTAIK
+625 LTA
-630 GAAPYAAAGIIAVTA
+630 AAIGITAVATAVT
-645 AVKIGK
+645 VGK
-651 AAYDSW
+651 SAYDAW
-657 YKSQYKWT
+657 YRSQFKWT
-665 EGMSEQQN
+665 EGLSDADN
-673 KIRKSMNSYK
+673 KVQDSLDKYK
-683 QLSDIQAQ
+683 QISNLQRT
-691 LKNYRLIIENPESSQ
+691 LKEARLTIENPESSQ

-713 QKIQE
+713 AKIEE
-718 IVELLAKEYDLKI
+718 IKALLEEEYNLTIKS
-731 NVDDN
+731 DN
-736 DELDN
+736 SDLDN
-741 AVNNLAQRSK
+741 AVEQVKKLTGNDLKQAIADEQMQLTNLADAYRESMTKLPEMQAQYDNANERLTYLKLLNSEYATLATESQDGILTQEQMNRAMNDVARSMGITAEQAKELYDGVTPLETALQVAQKEVDDLKPKIDDLANSQRDYVNISK
-751 NELERDYNSQQR
+751 SFANKLTEYFSEQLVSGDMDGAAKTLERIG
-763 KLNSLEN
+763 K
-770 RYKTDSAKLP
+770 AA
-780 DMRKQKQEADEL
+780 ADAGL
-792 RTKFDTL
+792 
-799 SLSAETL
+799 
-806 RRKWYNSEIGQKEF
+806 
-820 MDGMVELGTQL
+820 
-831 GVSEEDIRNLI
+831 
-842 VSIDELQTKAIG
+842 
-854 EKNVNDKLYKD
+854 
-865 LDGKITDLEGTVKH
+865 DLEGYGKILT
-879 YEAISKEM
+879 
-887 ANWASEGM
+887 
-895 ALGVKEGDAEKVN
+895 
-908 LWFDRLSQ
+908 
-916 NVKNAKLDMHGYA
+916 
-929 QIAAEAFNGIKWD
+929 
-942 EAFKKGG
+942 
-949 DDLNNMV
+949 
-956 NDYVRSMQKFGAANS
+956 
-971 DIAKGAA
+971 DIAKAA
-978 LLKNGFKSINDIP
+978 GMIEENQ
-991 KDNKKAFDAISKDMT
+991 T
-1006 EFARNLGEIDGNHS
+1006 
-1020 IKITA
+1020 IKISA
-1025 DGDIQLLDD
+1025 DGDISVLEEVEDKANELN
-1034 VSGKIQEIQT
+1034 GKNVELTVNADGTEAYATIDGVQYKVAAYDGETGEAILT
-1044 SNGTTVKITA
+1044 ADGTKADMVINLSTGEVHAFSNEEGIATLSAIDNVTATAQQAAKSIAGVKSKTVTITA
-1054 EGDVSVLDDA
+1054 VYTTINKRIDQFS
-1064 GNQVQYLEGLGAVSL
+1064 SL
-1079 QVNANGNID
+1079 NGW
-1088 VLNEAGEKVAEI
+1088 A
-1100 PKEVDTTTT
+1100 TT
-1109 VKMAVDSAEV
+1109 
-1119 DNYQPDEKTGTA
+1119 N
-1131 KYGVDSSSVD
+1131 
-1141 NWSPPNKNAIVVY
+1141 
-1154 KAVVE
+1154 
-1159 GEPKAKGT
+1159 AKGT

-1250 YTKVNNVSAFE
+1250 YTKANNVSAFE

-1375 EIGDSPLAAY
+1375 EIDDSPLAAY

-1401 KNVEEKNEFLKN
+1401 ESVEEKNEFLKN

-1644 AANREK
+1644 AANSEK

-1764 SMMLF
+1764 SMILF

>member
-9 RISGDTSDLESAIS
+9 RISGDTGDLESAIS

-37 KGAESIAKAAL
+37 SNVGAGMERNFKTAADRLEQTAK
-48 NQGGFAK
+48 QW
-55 TVEQSKKALD
+55 
-65 EKRAVLAQT
+65 
-74 EKEYKKNSKAIQDNI
+74 KN
-89 SGLEK
+89 
-94 QRGRLNNL
+94 
-102 AVSKQEEIDALK
+102 
-114 ASSKNLDKNSTA
+114 
-126 YKDNRRAIEWTE
+126 
-138 TELEAVKKQHR
+138 
-149 DVGKSIDEHRT
+149 
-160 ALQNEKNSLEKSR
+160 
-173 NAVADA
+173 
-179 EKQYKTYA
+179 
-187 SNLEEVEKIE
+187 
-197 KRLKLEEKAK
+197 
-207 GYREL
+207 L

-224 VAGVAMAAG
+224 VAGAAMAAG

-337 VANVSQGEVQNLGSS
+337 VANVSQGEAQNLGSS
-352 IVDLGNHFATTE
+352 VVDLGNHFATTE

-386 DILAYSTALSSLG
+386 DVLAYSTALSSLG

-435 KTTKEFAEGWK
+435 KTTKEFSEGWK

-472 LGFDNIRDLQ
+472 LEFDNIRDLQ

-494 LLTDALQRSNN
+494 LLNDALQRSNN
-505 AWSENT
+505 AWRENT

-537 AGRSLGETFLPSIN
+537 AGRSLGETFLPTIN
-551 NGVTDIKNFAQGIA
+551 NGVTDIKNFAQGVA
-565 KMSDGQKQ
+565 NMSDGQKQ

-602 ADAFAKIKKA
+602 ADALSKIKKA
-612 KEAGGVLAKFAPA
+612 QEAGGVLAKFAPA

-657 YKSQYKWT
+657 YKSQFKWA
-665 EGMSEQQN
+665 EGLSDADN
-673 KIRKSMNSYK
+673 KVQDSLDKYK
-683 QLSDIQAQ
+683 QISNIQRT
-691 LKNYRLIIENPESSQ
+691 LKEARLTIENPESSQ

-713 QKIQE
+713 AKIEE
-718 IVELLAKEYDLKI
+718 IKALLEEEYNLTIKS
-731 NVDDN
+731 DN
-736 DELDN
+736 SDLDN
-741 AVNNLAQRSK
+741 AVEQVKKLTGNDLRQAIADEQMQLANLAENYRNAMTRLPEMQAKFDNANERLSQFKELNSELRALGAEYRSGTISQNEWNAAIEKAGQAMGLTSEQSKDYEYVFRRLSEGMNSAQKEVDKLKPEIDDLTNSQRDYVNISK
-751 NELERDYNSQQR
+751 SFANKLTEYFSEQLVSGDMDGAAKTLERIG
-763 KLNSLEN
+763 K
-770 RYKTDSAKLP
+770 AA
-780 DMRKQKQEADEL
+780 ADAGL
-792 RTKFDTL
+792 
-799 SLSAETL
+799 
-806 RRKWYNSEIGQKEF
+806 
-820 MDGMVELGTQL
+820 
-831 GVSEEDIRNLI
+831 
-842 VSIDELQTKAIG
+842 
-854 EKNVNDKLYKD
+854 
-865 LDGKITDLEGTVKH
+865 DLEGYGKILT
-879 YEAISKEM
+879 
-887 ANWASEGM
+887 
-895 ALGVKEGDAEKVN
+895 
-908 LWFDRLSQ
+908 
-916 NVKNAKLDMHGYA
+916 
-929 QIAAEAFNGIKWD
+929 
-942 EAFKKGG
+942 
-949 DDLNNMV
+949 
-956 NDYVRSMQKFGAANS
+956 
-971 DIAKGAA
+971 DIAKAA
-978 LLKNGFKSINDIP
+978 GMIEENQ
-991 KDNKKAFDAISKDMT
+991 T
-1006 EFARNLGEIDGNHS
+1006 
-1020 IKITA
+1020 IKISA
-1025 DGDIQLLDD
+1025 DGDISVLEEVEDKANELN
-1034 VSGKIQEIQT
+1034 GKNVELTVNADGTEAYATIDGVQYKVAAYDGETGEAILT
-1044 SNGTTVKITA
+1044 ADGTKADMVINLSTGEVHAFSNEEGIATLSAIDNVTATAQQAAKSIAGVKSKTVTITA
-1054 EGDVSVLDDA
+1054 VYTTINKRIDQFS
-1064 GNQVQYLEGLGAVSL
+1064 SL
-1079 QVNANGNID
+1079 NGW
-1088 VLNEAGEKVAEI
+1088 A
-1100 PKEVDTTTT
+1100 TT
-1109 VKMAVDSAEV
+1109 
-1119 DNYQPDEKTGTA
+1119 N
-1131 KYGVDSSSVD
+1131 
-1141 NWSPPNKNAIVVY
+1141 
-1154 KAVVE
+1154 
-1159 GEPKAKGT
+1159 AKGT

-1250 YTKVNNVSAFE
+1250 YTKANNVSAFE

-1375 EIGDSPLAAY
+1375 EIDDSPLAAY

-1401 KNVEEKNEFLKN
+1401 ESVEEKNEFLKN

-1644 AANREK
+1644 AANSEK

-1764 SMMLF
+1764 SMILF

>member
-9 RISGDTSDLESAIS
+9 RISGDTGDLESAIS

-37 KGAESIAKAAL
+37 SNVGAGMERNFKTAADRLEQTAKQWKDLGGAA
-48 NQGGFAK
+48 
-55 TVEQSKKALD
+55 
-65 EKRAVLAQT
+65 
-74 EKEYKKNSKAIQDNI
+74 
-89 SGLEK
+89 
-94 QRGRLNNL
+94 
-102 AVSKQEEIDALK
+102 
-114 ASSKNLDKNSTA
+114 
-126 YKDNRRAIEWTE
+126 
-138 TELEAVKKQHR
+138 
-149 DVGKSIDEHRT
+149 
-160 ALQNEKNSLEKSR
+160 
-173 NAVADA
+173 
-179 EKQYKTYA
+179 
-187 SNLEEVEKIE
+187 
-197 KRLKLEEKAK
+197 
-207 GYREL
+207 
-212 GEGVDTLTKPFQ
+212 DTLTKPLQ
-224 VAGVAMAAG
+224 IAGAAMAAG

-248 ANVLKTVDGTDEQ
+248 ANVRKTVDGTDAQ

-386 DILAYSTALSSLG
+386 DVLAYSTALSSLG

-494 LLTDALQRSNN
+494 LLNDALQRSNN

-565 KMSDGQKQ
+565 NMSDGQKQ

-665 EGMSEQQN
+665 EGLSDADN
-673 KIRKSMNSYK
+673 KVQDSLDKYK
-683 QLSDIQAQ
+683 QIANLQRA
-691 LKNYRLIIENPESSQ
+691 LKDARLTIENPESSQ

-713 QKIQE
+713 AKIEE
-718 IVELLAKEYDLKI
+718 IKALLEEEYNLTIKS
-731 NVDDN
+731 DN
-736 DELDN
+736 SDLDN
-741 AVNNLAQRSK
+741 AVEQVKKLTGNDLKQAIADEQMQLANLAENYRESMTKLPEMQAQYDNANERLTYLKLLNSEYATLATESQDGILTQEQMNRAMNDVARSMGITADRAKELYDGVAPLETALQVAQKEVDDLKPKIDDLTNSQRDYVNISK
-751 NELERDYNSQQR
+751 SFANKLTEYFSEQLVSGDMDGAAKTLERIG
-763 KLNSLEN
+763 K
-770 RYKTDSAKLP
+770 AA
-780 DMRKQKQEADEL
+780 ADAGL
-792 RTKFDTL
+792 
-799 SLSAETL
+799 
-806 RRKWYNSEIGQKEF
+806 
-820 MDGMVELGTQL
+820 
-831 GVSEEDIRNLI
+831 
-842 VSIDELQTKAIG
+842 
-854 EKNVNDKLYKD
+854 
-865 LDGKITDLEGTVKH
+865 DLEGYGKILT
-879 YEAISKEM
+879 
-887 ANWASEGM
+887 
-895 ALGVKEGDAEKVN
+895 
-908 LWFDRLSQ
+908 
-916 NVKNAKLDMHGYA
+916 
-929 QIAAEAFNGIKWD
+929 
-942 EAFKKGG
+942 
-949 DDLNNMV
+949 
-956 NDYVRSMQKFGAANS
+956 
-971 DIAKGAA
+971 DIAKAA
-978 LLKNGFKSINDIP
+978 GMIEENQ
-991 KDNKKAFDAISKDMT
+991 T
-1006 EFARNLGEIDGNHS
+1006 
-1020 IKITA
+1020 IKISA
-1025 DGDIQLLDD
+1025 DGDISVLEEVEDKANELN
-1034 VSGKIQEIQT
+1034 GKNVELTVNADGTEAYATIDGVQYKVAAYDGKTGEAILT
-1044 SNGTTVKITA
+1044 ADGTKADMVINRTTGEVHLFSNEEGIATLSAIDNVTATAQQAAKAIAGVKSKTVTITA
-1054 EGDVSVLDDA
+1054 VYTTINKRIDQFA
-1064 GNQVQYLEGLGAVSL
+1064 T
-1079 QVNANGNID
+1079 VNGWAT
-1088 VLNEAGEKVAEI
+1088 K
-1100 PKEVDTTTT
+1100 
-1109 VKMAVDSAEV
+1109 
-1119 DNYQPDEKTGTA
+1119 Q
-1131 KYGVDSSSVD
+1131 
-1141 NWSPPNKNAIVVY
+1141 
-1154 KAVVE
+1154 
-1159 GEPKAKGT
+1159 AKGT

-1270 KKFSYDAEA
+1270 KKFSYDAEV

-1319 LETYRDEHFDGNDE
+1319 LETYRDEHFEGNDE

-1346 KRMAKESAEAL
+1346 KQMAKESAEAL

-1375 EIGDSPLAAY
+1375 EIDDSPLAAY

-1401 KNVEEKNEFLKN
+1401 ESVEEKNEFLKN
-1413 FGSNMFDAY
+1413 FGSNMFDVY

-1472 VQDYNEKIMSAY
+1472 VQDYNEKIMNAY
-1484 ADEVNQWRDDAD
+1484 ADEVNQWRDNAD

-1509 NGTGHKSALKYWQAR
+1509 NGTGHKSSLKYWQAR

-1570 FRQSIEDTRTALDDE
+1570 FRQSIEDTRIALDDE

-1595 EDRKADMSELAE
+1595 EDRKTDMSELAE

-1613 YAQTKEGIDK
+1613 HAQTKEGIDK

-1644 AANREK
+1644 AANSEK

-1741 IANNIRDRADL
+1741 IANNIHDKADL
-1752 QAAALGVGLGSL
+1752 QAAALGVGLGGL

>member
-9 RISGDTSDLESAIS
+9 RISGDTGDLESAIS

-37 KGAESIAKAAL
+37 SNVGAGMERNFKTAADRLEQTAK
-48 NQGGFAK
+48 QW
-55 TVEQSKKALD
+55 
-65 EKRAVLAQT
+65 
-74 EKEYKKNSKAIQDNI
+74 
-89 SGLEK
+89 
-94 QRGRLNNL
+94 
-102 AVSKQEEIDALK
+102 
-114 ASSKNLDKNSTA
+114 KNL
-126 YKDNRRAIEWTE
+126 
-138 TELEAVKKQHR
+138 
-149 DVGKSIDEHRT
+149 GK
-160 ALQNEKNSLEKSR
+160 
-173 NAVADA
+173 
-179 EKQYKTYA
+179 
-187 SNLEEVEKIE
+187 
-197 KRLKLEEKAK
+197 
-207 GYREL
+207 
-212 GEGVDTLTKPFQ
+212 GVDTLTKPFQ

-233 AVASAKFAIDFENNF
+233 AVASSKFAIDFENNF
-248 ANVLKTVDGTDEQ
+248 ADVRKTVDGTDEQ

-494 LLTDALQRSNN
+494 LLNDALQRSNN

-537 AGRSLGETFLPSIN
+537 AGRSLGETFLPTIN
-551 NGVTDIKNFAQGIA
+551 NGVTDIKNFAQGIS

-602 ADAFAKIKKA
+602 ADALSKIKKA
-612 KEAGGVLAKFAPA
+612 QEAGGVLAKFAPA

-657 YKSQYKWT
+657 YKSQFKWA
-665 EGMSEQQN
+665 EGLSDADN
-673 KIRKSMNSYK
+673 KVQDSLDKYK
-683 QLSDIQAQ
+683 QISNLQRT
-691 LKNYRLIIENPESSQ
+691 LKEARLTIENPESSQ

-713 QKIQE
+713 AKIEE
-718 IVELLAKEYDLKI
+718 IKALLEEEYKLNIKS
-731 NVDDN
+731 DN
-736 DELDN
+736 SDLDN
-741 AVNNLAQRSK
+741 AVEQVKKLTGNDLKQAIADEQMQLVNLADAYRESMTKLPEMQAKFDNANERLTYLKLLNSEYATLEAESQDGILTQEQMNRAMNDVARSMGITADRAKELYDGVAPLETALKGAQNEVDDLKPKVDDLTNSQRDYVNISK
-751 NELERDYNSQQR
+751 SFANKLTEYFSEQLVSGDMDGAAKTLERIG
-763 KLNSLEN
+763 K
-770 RYKTDSAKLP
+770 AA
-780 DMRKQKQEADEL
+780 ADAGL
-792 RTKFDTL
+792 
-799 SLSAETL
+799 
-806 RRKWYNSEIGQKEF
+806 
-820 MDGMVELGTQL
+820 
-831 GVSEEDIRNLI
+831 
-842 VSIDELQTKAIG
+842 
-854 EKNVNDKLYKD
+854 
-865 LDGKITDLEGTVKH
+865 DLEGYGKILT
-879 YEAISKEM
+879 
-887 ANWASEGM
+887 
-895 ALGVKEGDAEKVN
+895 
-908 LWFDRLSQ
+908 
-916 NVKNAKLDMHGYA
+916 
-929 QIAAEAFNGIKWD
+929 
-942 EAFKKGG
+942 
-949 DDLNNMV
+949 
-956 NDYVRSMQKFGAANS
+956 
-971 DIAKGAA
+971 DIAKAA
-978 LLKNGFKSINDIP
+978 GMIEENQ
-991 KDNKKAFDAISKDMT
+991 T
-1006 EFARNLGEIDGNHS
+1006 

-1025 DGDIQLLDD
+1025 DGD
-1034 VSGKIQEIQT
+1034 
-1044 SNGTTVKITA
+1044 
-1054 EGDVSVLDDA
+1054 VSVLEEVEDKANELNGKNVELTVNADGTEA
-1064 GNQVQYLEGLGAVSL
+1064 YATIDGVQY
-1079 QVNANGNID
+1079 
-1088 VLNEAGEKVAEI
+1088 KVAAY
-1100 PKEVDTTTT
+1100 DG
-1109 VKMAVDSAEV
+1109 
-1119 DNYQPDEKTGTA
+1119 KTGEAILTA
-1131 KYGVDSSSVD
+1131 DGTKADMVINRTTGEVHLFSNEEGIATLSAIDNVTATAQQAAKSLAGVKSKTVTITAVYVNKRVD
-1141 NWSPPNKNAIVVY
+1141 QFATLNGWATKQ
-1154 KAVVE
+1154 
-1159 GEPKAKGT
+1159 AKGT

-1375 EIGDSPLAAY
+1375 EIDDSPLAAY

-1401 KNVEEKNEFLKN
+1401 ESVEEKNEFLKN

-1472 VQDYNEKIMSAY
+1472 VQDYNEKIMNAY

-1644 AANREK
+1644 AANSEK

>member
-9 RISGDTSDLESAIS
+9 RISGDTGDLESAIG

-37 KGAESIAKAAL
+37 SNVGAGMERNFKTAADRLEQTAK
-48 NQGGFAK
+48 QW
-55 TVEQSKKALD
+55 
-65 EKRAVLAQT
+65 
-74 EKEYKKNSKAIQDNI
+74 KN
-89 SGLEK
+89 
-94 QRGRLNNL
+94 
-102 AVSKQEEIDALK
+102 
-114 ASSKNLDKNSTA
+114 
-126 YKDNRRAIEWTE
+126 
-138 TELEAVKKQHR
+138 
-149 DVGKSIDEHRT
+149 
-160 ALQNEKNSLEKSR
+160 
-173 NAVADA
+173 
-179 EKQYKTYA
+179 
-187 SNLEEVEKIE
+187 
-197 KRLKLEEKAK
+197 
-207 GYREL
+207 L

-224 VAGVAMAAG
+224 VAGAAMAAG

-248 ANVLKTVDGTDEQ
+248 ANVRKTVDGTDAQ

-386 DILAYSTALSSLG
+386 DVLAYSTALSSLG

-494 LLTDALQRSNN
+494 LLNDALQRSNN

-524 ASQIQVMKNNLVE
+524 ASQIQIMKNNLVE
-537 AGRSLGETFLPSIN
+537 AGRSLGETFLPTIN
-551 NGVTDIKNFAQGIA
+551 NGVTDIKNFAQGIS

-592 SGVIKGIGNT
+592 SGVLKGIGNT
-602 ADAFAKIKKA
+602 ADALSKIKKA
-612 KEAGGVLAKFAPA
+612 QEAGGVLAKFAPA

-665 EGMSEQQN
+665 EGMSEQQD

-718 IVELLAKEYDLKI
+718 IVDLLAKEYDLKI

-770 RYKTDSAKLP
+770 RYKADSAKLP
-780 DMRKQKQEADEL
+780 DMRKQKQEADDL

-831 GVSEEDIRNLI
+831 GYSEDDIRNLS

-1025 DGDIQLLDD
+1025 DGNTQLIDDAEQKIEKIKNDSGVEVLVQADGDIQILNEATKEALIL
-1034 VSGKIQEIQT
+1034 SGL
-1044 SNGTTVKITA
+1044 
-1054 EGDVSVLDDA
+1054 GDVHLA
-1064 GNQVQYLEGLGAVSL
+1064 
-1079 QVNANGNID
+1079 VNADGNID
-1088 VLNEAGEKVAEI
+1088 ILDEANQKVATIDKKTGQITVNGDYEGADQIQQAINDQNTIADKDVHQTVTGSFPGKDEI
-1100 PKEVDTTTT
+1100 ATALQYQNALANKEVTYT
-1109 VKMAVDSAEV
+1109 VRYEQV
-1119 DNYQPDEKTGTA
+1119 G
-1131 KYGVDSSSVD
+1131 
-1141 NWSPPNKNAIVVY
+1141 SPPTKQ
-1154 KAVVE
+1154 
-1159 GEPKAKGT
+1159 AKGT

-1270 KKFSYDAEA
+1270 KKFSYDAEV

-1319 LETYRDEHFDGNDE
+1319 LETYRDEHFEGNDE

-1346 KRMAKESAEAL
+1346 KRVAKESAEAL

-1362 EYIRFHTIAGDWD
+1362 EYIRLHTIAGDWD
-1375 EIGDSPLAAY
+1375 EIDDSPLAAY

-1401 KNVEEKNEFLKN
+1401 ESVEEKNEFLKN

-1472 VQDYNEKIMSAY
+1472 VQDYNEKIMNAY
-1484 ADEVNQWRDDAD
+1484 ADEVNQWRDNAD

-1570 FRQSIEDTRTALDDE
+1570 FRQSIEDTRIALDDE

-1595 EDRKADMSELAE
+1595 EDRKTDMSELAE

-1613 YAQTKEGIDK
+1613 HAQTKEGIDK

-1644 AANREK
+1644 AANSEK

-1741 IANNIRDRADL
+1741 IANNIHDKADL
-1752 QAAALGVGLGSL
+1752 QAAALGVGLGGL

>member
-9 RISGDTSDLESAIS
+9 RISGDTGDLESAIG

-37 KGAESIAKAAL
+37 SNVGAGMERNFKTAADRLEQTAK
-48 NQGGFAK
+48 QW
-55 TVEQSKKALD
+55 
-65 EKRAVLAQT
+65 
-74 EKEYKKNSKAIQDNI
+74 KN
-89 SGLEK
+89 
-94 QRGRLNNL
+94 
-102 AVSKQEEIDALK
+102 
-114 ASSKNLDKNSTA
+114 
-126 YKDNRRAIEWTE
+126 
-138 TELEAVKKQHR
+138 
-149 DVGKSIDEHRT
+149 
-160 ALQNEKNSLEKSR
+160 
-173 NAVADA
+173 
-179 EKQYKTYA
+179 
-187 SNLEEVEKIE
+187 
-197 KRLKLEEKAK
+197 
-207 GYREL
+207 L

-248 ANVLKTVDGTDEQ
+248 ANVRKTVDGTDAQ

-472 LGFDNIRDLQ
+472 LGFDNIRDLR

-494 LLTDALQRSNN
+494 LLNDALQRSNN

-551 NGVTDIKNFAQGIA
+551 NGVTDIKNFAQGIS

-592 SGVIKGIGNT
+592 SGVLKGIGNT
-602 ADAFAKIKKA
+602 ADALSKIKKA
-612 KEAGGVLAKFAPA
+612 QEAGGVLAKFAPA

-665 EGMSEQQN
+665 EGLSDADN
-673 KIRKSMNSYK
+673 KVQDSLDKYK
-683 QLSDIQAQ
+683 QIANLQRA
-691 LKNYRLIIENPESSQ
+691 LKDARLTIENPESSQ
-706 EQVDNAK
+706 EQVDAAK
-713 QKIQE
+713 AKIEE
-718 IVELLAKEYDLKI
+718 IKALLEEEYNLNIKS
-731 NVDDN
+731 DN
-736 DELDN
+736 SDLDN
-741 AVNNLAQRSK
+741 AVEQVKKLTGNDLKQAIADEQMQLANLAESYRESMTKLPEMQAKFDNANERLTYLKLLNSEYATLATESQDGVLTQEQMNRAMNDVARSMGITADQAKELYDGVTPLETALQGAQKEVDKLKPEIDDLTNSQRDYVNISK
-751 NELERDYNSQQR
+751 SFANKLTEYFSEQLVSGDMDGAAKTLERIG
-763 KLNSLEN
+763 K
-770 RYKTDSAKLP
+770 AA
-780 DMRKQKQEADEL
+780 ADAGL
-792 RTKFDTL
+792 
-799 SLSAETL
+799 
-806 RRKWYNSEIGQKEF
+806 
-820 MDGMVELGTQL
+820 
-831 GVSEEDIRNLI
+831 
-842 VSIDELQTKAIG
+842 
-854 EKNVNDKLYKD
+854 
-865 LDGKITDLEGTVKH
+865 DLEGYGKILT
-879 YEAISKEM
+879 
-887 ANWASEGM
+887 
-895 ALGVKEGDAEKVN
+895 
-908 LWFDRLSQ
+908 
-916 NVKNAKLDMHGYA
+916 
-929 QIAAEAFNGIKWD
+929 
-942 EAFKKGG
+942 
-949 DDLNNMV
+949 
-956 NDYVRSMQKFGAANS
+956 
-971 DIAKGAA
+971 DIAKAA
-978 LLKNGFKSINDIP
+978 GMIEENQ
-991 KDNKKAFDAISKDMT
+991 T
-1006 EFARNLGEIDGNHS
+1006 
-1020 IKITA
+1020 IKISA
-1025 DGDIQLLDD
+1025 DGDISVLEEVEDKANELN
-1034 VSGKIQEIQT
+1034 GKNVELTVNADGTEAYATIDGVQYKVAAYDGKTGEAILT
-1044 SNGTTVKITA
+1044 ADGTKADMVINRTTGEVHLFSNEEGIATLSAIDNVTATARQAAKSLAGVKSKTVTITA
-1054 EGDVSVLDDA
+1054 V
-1064 GNQVQYLEGLGAVSL
+1064 Y
-1079 QVNANGNID
+1079 VNKRVDQFAN
-1088 VLNEAGEKVAEI
+1088 LNGWA
-1100 PKEVDTTTT
+1100 
-1109 VKMAVDSAEV
+1109 
-1119 DNYQPDEKTGTA
+1119 KT
-1131 KYGVDSSSVD
+1131 
-1141 NWSPPNKNAIVVY
+1141 N
-1154 KAVVE
+1154 
-1159 GEPKAKGT
+1159 AKGT

-1270 KKFSYDAEA
+1270 KKFSYDAEV

-1319 LETYRDEHFDGNDE
+1319 LETYRDEHFEGNDE

-1346 KRMAKESAEAL
+1346 KRVAKESAEAL

-1375 EIGDSPLAAY
+1375 EIDDSPLAAY

-1401 KNVEEKNEFLKN
+1401 ESVEEKNEFLKN

-1472 VQDYNEKIMSAY
+1472 VQGYNEKIMSAY
-1484 ADEVNQWRDDAD
+1484 ADEVNQWRDNAD

-1509 NGTGHKSALKYWQAR
+1509 NGTGHKLALKYWQAR

-1570 FRQSIEDTRTALDDE
+1570 FRQSIEDTRIALDDE

-1595 EDRKADMSELAE
+1595 EDRKTDMSELAE

-1644 AANREK
+1644 AANSEK

-1741 IANNIRDRADL
+1741 IANNIHDKADL

>member
-9 RISGDTSDLESAIS
+9 RISGDTGDLESAIS

-187 SNLEEVEKIE
+187 SNIEEVEKIE

-212 GEGVDTLTKPFQ
+212 GDGVDTLTKPFQ
-224 VAGVAMAAG
+224 AAGVAMAAG
-233 AVASAKFAIDFENNF
+233 SVASSKFAIDFENNF
-248 ANVLKTVDGTDEQ
+248 ADVRKTVDGTDAQ

-289 LTELAAAGGQLGI
+289 LTELAAAGGQLDI
-302 QTENISSFT
+302 KTENISAFT

-386 DILAYSTALSSLG
+386 DVLAYSTALSSLG

-494 LLTDALQRSNN
+494 LLNDALQRSNN

-537 AGRSLGETFLPSIN
+537 AGRSLGETFLPTIN
-551 NGVTDIKNFAQGIA
+551 NGVTDIKNFAQGIS

-592 SGVIKGIGNT
+592 SGVLKSVGNT

-657 YKSQYKWT
+657 YKSNYAWT
-665 EGMSEQQN
+665 DGLSEQQEQL
-673 KIRKSMNSYK
+673 KKSYNSYK
-683 QLSDIQAQ
+683 KLSDIQNQ
-691 LKNYRLIIENPESSQ
+691 LKNFNAVIKNPESSQ
-706 EQVDNAK
+706 EQVDKAK

-718 IVELLAKEYDLKI
+718 IAALLEKEYNLKIKSDNSNLDETVAKIKDLKKYEYDMQYSRQTSRLQDLQPKFDSYASDYVTAENNFNKARDAHDKYVKLNEAVQTYYSIMEKANVSQEEFDNGLQEIVKQCGLGNDVFQQLQRGEFSFSQELAKSETQMQSYLNQMNSLQAAHDEYIAINEELANQQSELLAQ
-731 NVDDN
+731 
-736 DELDN
+736 
-741 AVNNLAQRSK
+741 A
-751 NELERDYNSQQR
+751 
-763 KLNSLEN
+763 
-770 RYKTDSAKLP
+770 
-780 DMRKQKQEADEL
+780 
-792 RTKFDTL
+792 
-799 SLSAETL
+799 
-806 RRKWYNSEIGQKEF
+806 
-820 MDGMVELGTQL
+820 
-831 GVSEEDIRNLI
+831 
-842 VSIDELQTKAIG
+842 
-854 EKNVNDKLYKD
+854 
-865 LDGKITDLEGTVKH
+865 
-879 YEAISKEM
+879 
-887 ANWASEGM
+887 
-895 ALGVKEGDAEKVN
+895 VKENDVQAVENHFNKI
-908 LWFDRLSQ
+908 SES
-916 NVKNAKLDMHGYA
+916 VKRAGLDMHGYA

-1088 VLNEAGEKVAEI
+1088 VFNEAGEKVAEI

-1375 EIGDSPLAAY
+1375 EIDDSPLAAY

-1401 KNVEEKNEFLKN
+1401 ESIEEKNEFLKN

-1443 YISALNRKKQRT
+1443 YISSLNRKKQRT

-1472 VQDYNEKIMSAY
+1472 VQGYNEKIMSAY

-1595 EDRKADMSELAE
+1595 EARKADMSELAE

-1644 AANREK
+1644 AANSEK

>member
-9 RISGDTSDLESAIS
+9 RISGDTGDLESAIS

-37 KGAESIAKAAL
+37 SNVGAGMERNFKTAADRLEQTAK
-48 NQGGFAK
+48 QW
-55 TVEQSKKALD
+55 
-65 EKRAVLAQT
+65 
-74 EKEYKKNSKAIQDNI
+74 KN
-89 SGLEK
+89 
-94 QRGRLNNL
+94 
-102 AVSKQEEIDALK
+102 
-114 ASSKNLDKNSTA
+114 
-126 YKDNRRAIEWTE
+126 
-138 TELEAVKKQHR
+138 
-149 DVGKSIDEHRT
+149 
-160 ALQNEKNSLEKSR
+160 
-173 NAVADA
+173 
-179 EKQYKTYA
+179 
-187 SNLEEVEKIE
+187 
-197 KRLKLEEKAK
+197 
-207 GYREL
+207 L
-212 GEGVDTLTKPFQ
+212 GEGVDTLTKPLQ
-224 VAGVAMAAG
+224 IAGVAMAAG
-233 AVASAKFAIDFENNF
+233 AVASSKFAIDFNNNF
-248 ANVLKTVDGTDEQ
+248 ADVRKTVDGTDAQ

-271 MTTVGINGHS
+271 MTTVDINGHS

-302 QTENISSFT
+302 KTENISAFT

-325 EEGAKTLARFMN
+325 EDGAKTLARFMN
-337 VANVSQGEVQNLGSS
+337 VANVSQDKVQNLGSS

-420 STGGELLGEFAKVSG
+420 STGRELLGEFAKVSG

-494 LLTDALQRSNN
+494 LLNDALQRSNN

-551 NGVTDIKNFAQGIA
+551 NGVTDIKNFAQGIS

-592 SGVIKGIGNT
+592 SGVLKGIGNT
-602 ADAFAKIKKA
+602 ADALSKIKKA
-612 KEAGGVLAKFAPA
+612 QEAGGVLAKFAPA

-665 EGMSEQQN
+665 EGLSDADN
-673 KIRKSMNSYK
+673 KVQDSLDKYK
-683 QLSDIQAQ
+683 QISNLQRT
-691 LKNYRLIIENPESSQ
+691 LKEARLTIENPESSQ
-706 EQVDNAK
+706 EQVDTAK
-713 QKIQE
+713 AKIEE
-718 IVELLAKEYDLKI
+718 IKALLEEEYNLTIKS
-731 NVDDN
+731 DN
-736 DELDN
+736 SDLDN
-741 AVNNLAQRSK
+741 AVEQVKKLTGNDLKQAIADEQMQLANLAENYRDAMTRLPEMQAKFDNANERLSQFKELNSELRALGAEYRSGTISQNEWNAAIEKAGQAMGLTSEQSKDYEYVFRRLSEGMNSAQKEVDDLKPKIDDLANSQRDYVNISK
-751 NELERDYNSQQR
+751 SFANKLTEYFSEQLVSGDMDGAAKTLERIG
-763 KLNSLEN
+763 K
-770 RYKTDSAKLP
+770 AA
-780 DMRKQKQEADEL
+780 ADAGL
-792 RTKFDTL
+792 
-799 SLSAETL
+799 
-806 RRKWYNSEIGQKEF
+806 
-820 MDGMVELGTQL
+820 
-831 GVSEEDIRNLI
+831 
-842 VSIDELQTKAIG
+842 
-854 EKNVNDKLYKD
+854 
-865 LDGKITDLEGTVKH
+865 DLEG
-879 YEAISKEM
+879 Y
-887 ANWASEGM
+887 G
-895 ALGVKEGDAEKVN
+895 KV
-908 LWFDRLSQ
+908 LT
-916 NVKNAKLDMHGYA
+916 
-929 QIAAEAFNGIKWD
+929 
-942 EAFKKGG
+942 
-949 DDLNNMV
+949 
-956 NDYVRSMQKFGAANS
+956 
-971 DIAKGAA
+971 DIAKAA
-978 LLKNGFKSINDIP
+978 GMIEENQ
-991 KDNKKAFDAISKDMT
+991 T
-1006 EFARNLGEIDGNHS
+1006 
-1020 IKITA
+1020 IKISA
-1025 DGDIQLLDD
+1025 DGDISVLEEVEDKANELN
-1034 VSGKIQEIQT
+1034 GKNVELTVNADGTEAYATIDGVQYRVAAYDGKTGEAILT
-1044 SNGTTVKITA
+1044 ADGTKADMVINLSTGEVHAFSNEEGIATLSAIDNVTATAQQAAKSIAGVKSKTVTITA
-1054 EGDVSVLDDA
+1054 VYTTINKRIDQFS
-1064 GNQVQYLEGLGAVSL
+1064 SL
-1079 QVNANGNID
+1079 NGW
-1088 VLNEAGEKVAEI
+1088 A
-1100 PKEVDTTTT
+1100 TT
-1109 VKMAVDSAEV
+1109 
-1119 DNYQPDEKTGTA
+1119 N
-1131 KYGVDSSSVD
+1131 
-1141 NWSPPNKNAIVVY
+1141 
-1154 KAVVE
+1154 
-1159 GEPKAKGT
+1159 AKGT

-1245 DDWAH
+1245 DDWAR

-1306 DMGVDSEEHYYKW
+1306 DMGVDSDEHYYKW

-1375 EIGDSPLAAY
+1375 EIDDSPLAAY

-1401 KNVEEKNEFLKN
+1401 ESVEEKNEFLKN

-1472 VQDYNEKIMSAY
+1472 VQGYNEKIMSAY

-1644 AANREK
+1644 AANSEK

-1741 IANNIRDRADL
+1741 IANNIRGRADL

>member
-9 RISGDTSDLESAIS
+9 RISGDTGDLESAIS

-28 LSRLERSGG
+28 LSRLERAGG
-37 KGAESIAKAAL
+37 SNVGAGMERNFKTAADRLEQTAK
-48 NQGGFAK
+48 QW
-55 TVEQSKKALD
+55 
-65 EKRAVLAQT
+65 
-74 EKEYKKNSKAIQDNI
+74 KN
-89 SGLEK
+89 
-94 QRGRLNNL
+94 
-102 AVSKQEEIDALK
+102 
-114 ASSKNLDKNSTA
+114 
-126 YKDNRRAIEWTE
+126 
-138 TELEAVKKQHR
+138 
-149 DVGKSIDEHRT
+149 
-160 ALQNEKNSLEKSR
+160 
-173 NAVADA
+173 
-179 EKQYKTYA
+179 
-187 SNLEEVEKIE
+187 
-197 KRLKLEEKAK
+197 
-207 GYREL
+207 L

-233 AVASAKFAIDFENNF
+233 AVASSKFAIDFENNF
-248 ANVLKTVDGTDEQ
+248 ADVRKTVDGTDAQ

-302 QTENISSFT
+302 KTENISAFT

-352 IVDLGNHFATTE
+352 VVDLGNHFATTE

-494 LLTDALQRSNN
+494 LLNDALQRSNN

-551 NGVTDIKNFAQGIA
+551 NGVTDIKNFAQGIS

-592 SGVIKGIGNT
+592 SGVLKGIGNT
-602 ADAFAKIKKA
+602 ADALSKIKKA
-612 KEAGGVLAKFAPA
+612 QEAGGVLAKFAPA

-665 EGMSEQQN
+665 EGLSDADN
-673 KIRKSMNSYK
+673 KVQDSLDKYK
-683 QLSDIQAQ
+683 QISNLQRT
-691 LKNYRLIIENPESSQ
+691 LKEARLTIENPESSQ
-706 EQVDNAK
+706 EQVDTAK
-713 QKIQE
+713 AKIEE
-718 IVELLAKEYDLKI
+718 IKALLEEEYNLTIKS
-731 NVDDN
+731 DN
-736 DELDN
+736 SDLDN
-741 AVNNLAQRSK
+741 AVEQVKKLTGNDLKQAIADEQMQLANLAENYRDAMTRLPEMQAKFDNANERLSQFKELNSELRALGAEYRSGTISQNEWNAAIEKAGQAMGLTSEQSKDYEYVFRRLSEGMNSAQKEVDDLKPKIDDLANSQRDYVNISK
-751 NELERDYNSQQR
+751 SFANKLTEYFSEQLVSGDMDGAAKTLERIG
-763 KLNSLEN
+763 K
-770 RYKTDSAKLP
+770 AA
-780 DMRKQKQEADEL
+780 ADAGL
-792 RTKFDTL
+792 
-799 SLSAETL
+799 
-806 RRKWYNSEIGQKEF
+806 
-820 MDGMVELGTQL
+820 
-831 GVSEEDIRNLI
+831 
-842 VSIDELQTKAIG
+842 
-854 EKNVNDKLYKD
+854 
-865 LDGKITDLEGTVKH
+865 DLEG
-879 YEAISKEM
+879 Y
-887 ANWASEGM
+887 G
-895 ALGVKEGDAEKVN
+895 KV
-908 LWFDRLSQ
+908 LT
-916 NVKNAKLDMHGYA
+916 
-929 QIAAEAFNGIKWD
+929 
-942 EAFKKGG
+942 
-949 DDLNNMV
+949 
-956 NDYVRSMQKFGAANS
+956 
-971 DIAKGAA
+971 DIAKAA
-978 LLKNGFKSINDIP
+978 GMIEENQ
-991 KDNKKAFDAISKDMT
+991 T
-1006 EFARNLGEIDGNHS
+1006 
-1020 IKITA
+1020 IKISA
-1025 DGDIQLLDD
+1025 DGDISVLEEVEDKANELN
-1034 VSGKIQEIQT
+1034 GKNVELTVNADGTEAYATIDGVQYRVAAYDGKTGEAILT
-1044 SNGTTVKITA
+1044 ADGTKADMVINLSTGEVHAFSNEEGIATLSAIDNVTATAQQAAKSIAGVKSKTVTITA
-1054 EGDVSVLDDA
+1054 VYTTINKRIDQFS
-1064 GNQVQYLEGLGAVSL
+1064 SL
-1079 QVNANGNID
+1079 NGW
-1088 VLNEAGEKVAEI
+1088 A
-1100 PKEVDTTTT
+1100 TT
-1109 VKMAVDSAEV
+1109 
-1119 DNYQPDEKTGTA
+1119 N
-1131 KYGVDSSSVD
+1131 
-1141 NWSPPNKNAIVVY
+1141 
-1154 KAVVE
+1154 
-1159 GEPKAKGT
+1159 AKGT

-1245 DDWAH
+1245 DDWAR

-1306 DMGVDSEEHYYKW
+1306 DMGVDSDEHYYKW

-1375 EIGDSPLAAY
+1375 EIDDSPLAAY

-1401 KNVEEKNEFLKN
+1401 ESVEEKNEFLKN

-1472 VQDYNEKIMSAY
+1472 VQGYNEKIMSAY

-1644 AANREK
+1644 AANSEK

-1741 IANNIRDRADL
+1741 IANNIRGRADL

>member
-9 RISGDTSDLESAIS
+9 RISGDTGDLESAIS

-37 KGAESIAKAAL
+37 SNVGAGMERNFKTAADRLEQTAKQWKDL
-48 NQGGFAK
+48 GGA
-55 TVEQSKKALD
+55 T
-65 EKRAVLAQT
+65 
-74 EKEYKKNSKAIQDNI
+74 
-89 SGLEK
+89 
-94 QRGRLNNL
+94 
-102 AVSKQEEIDALK
+102 
-114 ASSKNLDKNSTA
+114 
-126 YKDNRRAIEWTE
+126 
-138 TELEAVKKQHR
+138 
-149 DVGKSIDEHRT
+149 
-160 ALQNEKNSLEKSR
+160 
-173 NAVADA
+173 
-179 EKQYKTYA
+179 
-187 SNLEEVEKIE
+187 
-197 KRLKLEEKAK
+197 
-207 GYREL
+207 
-212 GEGVDTLTKPFQ
+212 DTLTKPFQ
-224 VAGVAMAAG
+224 VAGAAMAAG

-248 ANVLKTVDGTDEQ
+248 ADVRKTVDGTDEQ

-302 QTENISSFT
+302 TVENISGFT
-311 ETMAMMGSATNLAG
+311 ETMAMIESATNLAG

-337 VANVSQGEVQNLGSS
+337 VTGTAQSEIQNVGSA
-352 IVDLGNHFATTE
+352 IVDLGNHSATTE

-372 RMGATGTAVGISAQ
+372 RMGKYSKTVGISAA
-386 DILAYSTALSSLG
+386 DTLGYSAALSSLG
-399 VEAEAGG
+399 VEAQLGG
-406 SSISRIWMDIQTQV
+406 SAIGRTWLSIETAVAKGGNSLKAFAKYAGVSANEFKQKWNTDPTGAFNGLLEGLNASENLTLALQELGIDNTQDIQV
-420 STGGELLGEFAKVSG
+420 M
-435 KTTKEFAEGWK
+435 
-446 NDASGTFKDFVD
+446 
-458 GLSKSKDLVGTLKN
+458 
-472 LGFDNIRDLQ
+472 Q
-482 ALQKLAGPQGIQ
+482 ALVNSVDKVKESV
-494 LLTDALQRSNN
+494 QRSNN

-524 ASQIQVMKNNLVE
+524 ASQIQVMKNNLVK

-565 KMSDGQKQ
+565 NMSDGQKQ

-582 IGLGAAGKAT
+582 IGLGAAGKVT
-592 SGVIKGIGNT
+592 SGVLKSVGNT

-657 YKSQYKWT
+657 YKSNYAWT
-665 EGMSEQQN
+665 DGLSEQQEQL
-673 KIRKSMNSYK
+673 KKSYNSYK
-683 QLSDIQAQ
+683 KLSDIQNQ
-691 LKNYRLIIENPESSQ
+691 LKNFNAVIKNPESSQ
-706 EQVDNAK
+706 EQVDKAK

-718 IVELLAKEYDLKI
+718 IAALLEKEYNLKIKSDNSNLDETVAKIKDLKKYEYDMQYSRQTSRLQDLQPKFDSYASDYATAENKFNEARDAHDKYVKLNEAVQTYYSTMEKASVSQEEFDNGLQEIVKQCGLGNDVFQQLQRGEFSFSQELAKSETQMQSYLNQMNSLQAAHDEYIAINEELANQQSELLAQAVK
-731 NVDDN
+731 DN
-736 DELDN
+736 DVQ
-741 AVNNLAQRSK
+741 AV
-751 NELERDYNSQQR
+751 
-763 KLNSLEN
+763 EN
-770 RYKTDSAKLP
+770 HFNKI
-780 DMRKQKQEADEL
+780 
-792 RTKFDTL
+792 
-799 SLSAETL
+799 
-806 RRKWYNSEIGQKEF
+806 SE
-820 MDGMVELGTQL
+820 
-831 GVSEEDIRNLI
+831 S
-842 VSIDELQTKAIG
+842 
-854 EKNVNDKLYKD
+854 
-865 LDGKITDLEGTVKH
+865 VKR
-879 YEAISKEM
+879 A
-887 ANWASEGM
+887 G
-895 ALGVKEGDAEKVN
+895 
-908 LWFDRLSQ
+908 
-916 NVKNAKLDMHGYA
+916 LDMHGYA

-1054 EGDVSVLDDA
+1054 EGDVSVLDNA

-1195 GYIFEGRD
+1195 GYIFEGKD

-1235 KDNQEWENAQ
+1235 KDNKAWENAQ

-1306 DMGVDSEEHYYKW
+1306 DMGIDSEEHYYKW

-1375 EIGDSPLAAY
+1375 EIDDSPLAAY

-1401 KNVEEKNEFLKN
+1401 ESVEEKNEFLKN

-1644 AANREK
+1644 AANSEK

-1690 QIAAAANDNISAL
+1690 QIAAAASDNISAL

-1769 GRRR
+1769 GRRG

>member
-9 RISGDTSDLESAIS
+9 RISGDTGDLESAIS

-28 LSRLERSGG
+28 LSRLEMSGG
-37 KGAESIAKAAL
+37 SNVGAGMERNFKTAADRLEQTAK
-48 NQGGFAK
+48 QW
-55 TVEQSKKALD
+55 
-65 EKRAVLAQT
+65 
-74 EKEYKKNSKAIQDNI
+74 KN
-89 SGLEK
+89 
-94 QRGRLNNL
+94 
-102 AVSKQEEIDALK
+102 
-114 ASSKNLDKNSTA
+114 
-126 YKDNRRAIEWTE
+126 
-138 TELEAVKKQHR
+138 
-149 DVGKSIDEHRT
+149 
-160 ALQNEKNSLEKSR
+160 
-173 NAVADA
+173 
-179 EKQYKTYA
+179 
-187 SNLEEVEKIE
+187 
-197 KRLKLEEKAK
+197 
-207 GYREL
+207 L
-212 GEGVDTLTKPFQ
+212 GEGVDTLTKPLQ
-224 VAGVAMAAG
+224 IAGAAMAAG
-233 AVASAKFAIDFENNF
+233 AVASSKFAIDFENNF
-248 ANVLKTVDGTDEQ
+248 ADVRKTVDGTDEQ

-386 DILAYSTALSSLG
+386 DVLAYSTALSSLG

-420 STGGELLGEFAKVSG
+420 STGGESLTEFAKVSG

-458 GLSKSKDLVGTLKN
+458 GLSKSSDIVGELKN

-494 LLTDALQRSNN
+494 LLTEALQRSNN

-665 EGMSEQQN
+665 EGLSDADKKVQDSLD
-673 KIRKSMNSYK
+673 KYK
-683 QLSDIQAQ
+683 QISNLQRT
-691 LKNYRLIIENPESSQ
+691 LKEARLTIENPESSQ

-713 QKIQE
+713 AKIEE
-718 IVELLAKEYDLKI
+718 IKASLEEEYNLTIKS
-731 NVDDN
+731 DN
-736 DELDN
+736 SDLDN
-741 AVNNLAQRSK
+741 AVEQVKKLTGNDLKQAIADEQMQLANLAENYRDAMTRLPEMQAQYDNASERLTYLKLLNSEYATLATESQDGILTQEQMNRAMNDVARSMGITADQAKELYDGVTPLETALQGAQKEVDKLKPEIDDLTNSQRDYVNISK
-751 NELERDYNSQQR
+751 SFANKLTEYFSEQLVSGDMDGAAKTLERIG
-763 KLNSLEN
+763 K
-770 RYKTDSAKLP
+770 AA
-780 DMRKQKQEADEL
+780 ADAGL
-792 RTKFDTL
+792 
-799 SLSAETL
+799 
-806 RRKWYNSEIGQKEF
+806 
-820 MDGMVELGTQL
+820 
-831 GVSEEDIRNLI
+831 
-842 VSIDELQTKAIG
+842 
-854 EKNVNDKLYKD
+854 
-865 LDGKITDLEGTVKH
+865 DLEGYGKILT
-879 YEAISKEM
+879 
-887 ANWASEGM
+887 
-895 ALGVKEGDAEKVN
+895 
-908 LWFDRLSQ
+908 
-916 NVKNAKLDMHGYA
+916 
-929 QIAAEAFNGIKWD
+929 
-942 EAFKKGG
+942 
-949 DDLNNMV
+949 
-956 NDYVRSMQKFGAANS
+956 
-971 DIAKGAA
+971 DIAKAA
-978 LLKNGFKSINDIP
+978 GMIEENQTIKISADGDTSVLEEVEDKANELNGKNVELTVNADG
-991 KDNKKAFDAISKDMT
+991 T
-1006 EFARNLGEIDGNHS
+1006 EAYATIDGVQYKVAAYDGETGEA
-1020 IKITA
+1020 ILTA
-1025 DGDIQLLDD
+1025 DGTKADMVINRTTGEVHLF
-1034 VSGKIQEIQT
+1034 
-1044 SNGTTVKITA
+1044 SNEEGIATLSAIDNVTATARQAAESLAGVKSKTVTITA
-1054 EGDVSVLDDA
+1054 V
-1064 GNQVQYLEGLGAVSL
+1064 Y
-1079 QVNANGNID
+1079 VNKRVDQFAN
-1088 VLNEAGEKVAEI
+1088 LNGWATK
-1100 PKEVDTTTT
+1100 
-1109 VKMAVDSAEV
+1109 
-1119 DNYQPDEKTGTA
+1119 Q
-1131 KYGVDSSSVD
+1131 
-1141 NWSPPNKNAIVVY
+1141 
-1154 KAVVE
+1154 
-1159 GEPKAKGT
+1159 AKGT

-1346 KRMAKESAEAL
+1346 KRVAKESAEAL

-1375 EIGDSPLAAY
+1375 EIDDSPLAAY

-1401 KNVEEKNEFLKN
+1401 ESVEEKNEFLKN

-1472 VQDYNEKIMSAY
+1472 VQGYNEKIMSAY

-1644 AANREK
+1644 AANSEK

>member
-1 MADAELTV
+1 MDNAVEQVKKLTGNDLKQAIADEQMQLTNLADAYRESMTKLPEMQAQYDNATERLTYLKLLNSEYATLATESQDGILTQEQMNRAMNDVARSMGITAEQAKELYDGVTPLETALQGAQKEV
-9 RISGDTSDLESAIS
+9 DDLKPKIDDLANSQRDYVNISKSFANKLTEYFSEQLVSGDMDGAAKTLERIGKAAADAGLDLE
-23 RVESQ
+23 
-28 LSRLERSGG
+28 GYG
-37 KGAESIAKAAL
+37 KILTDIAKAAGMIEG
-48 NQGGFAK
+48 NQTIK
-55 TVEQSKKALD
+55 
-65 EKRAVLAQT
+65 
-74 EKEYKKNSKAIQDNI
+74 I
-89 SGLEK
+89 S
-94 QRGRLNNL
+94 
-102 AVSKQEEIDALK
+102 
-114 ASSKNLDKNSTA
+114 
-126 YKDNRRAIEWTE
+126 
-138 TELEAVKKQHR
+138 
-149 DVGKSIDEHRT
+149 
-160 ALQNEKNSLEKSR
+160 
-173 NAVADA
+173 ADGDI
-179 EKQYKTYA
+179 
-187 SNLEEVEKIE
+187 SVLEEVED
-197 KRLKLEEKAK
+197 KAN
-207 GYREL
+207 EL
-212 GEGVDTLTKPFQ
+212 NGKNVELT
-224 VAGVAMAAG
+224 VNA
-233 AVASAKFAIDFENNF
+233 
-248 ANVLKTVDGTDEQ
+248 DGTEAYAT
-261 LNKIKQDIID
+261 ID
-271 MTTVGINGHS
+271 G
-281 AIPQTTAE
+281 
-289 LTELAAAGGQLGI
+289 
-302 QTENISSFT
+302 
-311 ETMAMMGSATNLAG
+311 
-325 EEGAKTLARFMN
+325 
-337 VANVSQGEVQNLGSS
+337 VQYM
-352 IVDLGNHFATTE
+352 V
-364 AEIAAMAQ
+364 
-372 RMGATGTAVGISAQ
+372 
-386 DILAYSTALSSLG
+386 
-399 VEAEAGG
+399 
-406 SSISRIWMDIQTQV
+406 
-420 STGGELLGEFAKVSG
+420 
-435 KTTKEFAEGWK
+435 
-446 NDASGTFKDFVD
+446 
-458 GLSKSKDLVGTLKN
+458 
-472 LGFDNIRDLQ
+472 
-482 ALQKLAGPQGIQ
+482 
-494 LLTDALQRSNN
+494 
-505 AWSENT
+505 
-511 ALVNEFEN
+511 
-519 KAGTT
+519 
-524 ASQIQVMKNNLVE
+524 
-537 AGRSLGETFLPSIN
+537 
-551 NGVTDIKNFAQGIA
+551 
-565 KMSDGQKQ
+565 
-573 ALITTGKWV
+573 
-582 IGLGAAGKAT
+582 
-592 SGVIKGIGNT
+592 
-602 ADAFAKIKKA
+602 
-612 KEAGGVLAKFAPA
+612 
-625 LTAIK
+625 
-630 GAAPYAAAGIIAVTA
+630 
-645 AVKIGK
+645 
-651 AAYDSW
+651 AAYD
-657 YKSQYKWT
+657 
-665 EGMSEQQN
+665 G
-673 KIRKSMNSYK
+673 
-683 QLSDIQAQ
+683 
-691 LKNYRLIIENPESSQ
+691 
-706 EQVDNAK
+706 
-713 QKIQE
+713 
-718 IVELLAKEYDLKI
+718 
-731 NVDDN
+731 
-736 DELDN
+736 
-741 AVNNLAQRSK
+741 
-751 NELERDYNSQQR
+751 
-763 KLNSLEN
+763 
-770 RYKTDSAKLP
+770 KT
-780 DMRKQKQEADEL
+780 
-792 RTKFDTL
+792 
-799 SLSAETL
+799 
-806 RRKWYNSEIGQKEF
+806 G
-820 MDGMVELGTQL
+820 
-831 GVSEEDIRNLI
+831 
-842 VSIDELQTKAIG
+842 
-854 EKNVNDKLYKD
+854 
-865 LDGKITDLEGTVKH
+865 
-879 YEAISKEM
+879 EAI
-887 ANWASEGM
+887 
-895 ALGVKEGDAEKVN
+895 L
-908 LWFDRLSQ
+908 
-916 NVKNAKLDMHGYA
+916 
-929 QIAAEAFNGIKWD
+929 
-942 EAFKKGG
+942 
-949 DDLNNMV
+949 
-956 NDYVRSMQKFGAANS
+956 
-971 DIAKGAA
+971 
-978 LLKNGFKSINDIP
+978 
-991 KDNKKAFDAISKDMT
+991 
-1006 EFARNLGEIDGNHS
+1006 
-1020 IKITA
+1020 TA
-1025 DGDIQLLDD
+1025 DGTKADMVINLSTGE
-1034 VSGKIQEIQT
+1034 VHAF
-1044 SNGTTVKITA
+1044 SNEEGIATLSAIDNVTATAQQAAKSIAGVKSKTVTITA
-1054 EGDVSVLDDA
+1054 VYTTINKRIDQFS
-1064 GNQVQYLEGLGAVSL
+1064 SL
-1079 QVNANGNID
+1079 NGW
-1088 VLNEAGEKVAEI
+1088 A
-1100 PKEVDTTTT
+1100 TT
-1109 VKMAVDSAEV
+1109 
-1119 DNYQPDEKTGTA
+1119 N
-1131 KYGVDSSSVD
+1131 
-1141 NWSPPNKNAIVVY
+1141 
-1154 KAVVE
+1154 
-1159 GEPKAKGT
+1159 AKGT

-1235 KDNQEWENAQ
+1235 KDNKEWENAQ

-1346 KRMAKESAEAL
+1346 KQMAKESAEAL

-1362 EYIRFHTIAGDWD
+1362 EYIRFHTIAGNWD

-1401 KNVEEKNEFLKN
+1401 ESVEEKNEFLKN

-1472 VQDYNEKIMSAY
+1472 VQGYNEKIMSAY

-1509 NGTGHKSALKYWQAR
+1509 NGTGHKSALKYWQVR

-1644 AANREK
+1644 AANSEK

>member
-9 RISGDTSDLESAIS
+9 RISGDTGDLESAIS

-37 KGAESIAKAAL
+37 SNVGAGMERNFKTAADRLEQTAKQWKDL
-48 NQGGFAK
+48 GGA
-55 TVEQSKKALD
+55 T
-65 EKRAVLAQT
+65 
-74 EKEYKKNSKAIQDNI
+74 
-89 SGLEK
+89 
-94 QRGRLNNL
+94 
-102 AVSKQEEIDALK
+102 
-114 ASSKNLDKNSTA
+114 
-126 YKDNRRAIEWTE
+126 
-138 TELEAVKKQHR
+138 
-149 DVGKSIDEHRT
+149 
-160 ALQNEKNSLEKSR
+160 
-173 NAVADA
+173 
-179 EKQYKTYA
+179 
-187 SNLEEVEKIE
+187 
-197 KRLKLEEKAK
+197 
-207 GYREL
+207 
-212 GEGVDTLTKPFQ
+212 DTLTKPFQ
-224 VAGVAMAAG
+224 VAGAAMAAG

-248 ANVLKTVDGTDEQ
+248 ADVRKTVDGTDEQ

-302 QTENISSFT
+302 TVENISGFT
-311 ETMAMMGSATNLAG
+311 ETMAMIESATNLAG

-337 VANVSQGEVQNLGSS
+337 VTGTAQSEIQNVGSA
-352 IVDLGNHFATTE
+352 IVDLGNHSATTE

-372 RMGATGTAVGISAQ
+372 RMGKYSKTVGISAA
-386 DILAYSTALSSLG
+386 DTLGYSAALSSLG
-399 VEAEAGG
+399 VEAQLGG
-406 SSISRIWMDIQTQV
+406 SAIGRTWLSIETAVAKGGNSLKAFAKYAGVSANEFKQKWNTDPTGAFNGLLEGLNASENLTLALQELGIDNTQDIQV
-420 STGGELLGEFAKVSG
+420 M
-435 KTTKEFAEGWK
+435 
-446 NDASGTFKDFVD
+446 
-458 GLSKSKDLVGTLKN
+458 
-472 LGFDNIRDLQ
+472 Q
-482 ALQKLAGPQGIQ
+482 ALANSFDKVKENV
-494 LLTDALQRSNN
+494 QRSNN

-511 ALVNEFEN
+511 ALVTEFEN

-524 ASQIQVMKNNLVE
+524 ASQIQVMKNELVE

-565 KMSDGQKQ
+565 NMSDGQKQ

-592 SGVIKGIGNT
+592 SGVLKSVGNT
-602 ADAFAKIKKA
+602 ADALSKIKKA

-657 YKSQYKWT
+657 YKSQFKWT
-665 EGMSEQQN
+665 EGLSDADN
-673 KIRKSMNSYK
+673 KVQDSLDKYK
-683 QLSDIQAQ
+683 QISNLQRT
-691 LKNYRLIIENPESSQ
+691 LKEARMTIENPESSQ

-713 QKIQE
+713 AKIEE
-718 IVELLAKEYDLKI
+718 IKALLEEEYNLTIKS
-731 NVDDN
+731 DN
-736 DELDN
+736 SDLDN
-741 AVNNLAQRSK
+741 AVEQVKKLTGNDLKQAIADEQMQLANLAENYRDAMTRLPEMQAKFDNANERLTYLKLLNSEYATLATESQDGILTQEQMNRAMNDVARSMGITADQAKELYDGVTPLETALQNTQKEVDKLKPEIDDLTKSQRDYVNISK
-751 NELERDYNSQQR
+751 SFANKLTEYFSEQLVSGDMNGAAKTLERIG
-763 KLNSLEN
+763 K
-770 RYKTDSAKLP
+770 AA
-780 DMRKQKQEADEL
+780 ADAGL
-792 RTKFDTL
+792 
-799 SLSAETL
+799 
-806 RRKWYNSEIGQKEF
+806 
-820 MDGMVELGTQL
+820 
-831 GVSEEDIRNLI
+831 
-842 VSIDELQTKAIG
+842 
-854 EKNVNDKLYKD
+854 
-865 LDGKITDLEGTVKH
+865 DLEGYGKILT
-879 YEAISKEM
+879 
-887 ANWASEGM
+887 
-895 ALGVKEGDAEKVN
+895 
-908 LWFDRLSQ
+908 
-916 NVKNAKLDMHGYA
+916 
-929 QIAAEAFNGIKWD
+929 
-942 EAFKKGG
+942 
-949 DDLNNMV
+949 
-956 NDYVRSMQKFGAANS
+956 
-971 DIAKGAA
+971 DIAKAA
-978 LLKNGFKSINDIP
+978 GMIEENQ
-991 KDNKKAFDAISKDMT
+991 T
-1006 EFARNLGEIDGNHS
+1006 

-1025 DGDIQLLDD
+1025 DGDISVLEEVEDKANELN
-1034 VSGKIQEIQT
+1034 GKSVKFTVNADGTEAYATIDGVQYKVAAYDGETGEAILT
-1044 SNGTTVKITA
+1044 ADGTKADMVINLSTGKVHAFSNEEGTATLSAIDNVTATAQQAAKSIAGVKSKTVTITA
-1054 EGDVSVLDDA
+1054 VYTTINKRIDQFSNL
-1064 GNQVQYLEGLGAVSL
+1064 
-1079 QVNANGNID
+1079 NGW
-1088 VLNEAGEKVAEI
+1088 ATK
-1100 PKEVDTTTT
+1100 
-1109 VKMAVDSAEV
+1109 
-1119 DNYQPDEKTGTA
+1119 Q
-1131 KYGVDSSSVD
+1131 
-1141 NWSPPNKNAIVVY
+1141 
-1154 KAVVE
+1154 
-1159 GEPKAKGT
+1159 AKGT

-1235 KDNQEWENAQ
+1235 KDNKAWENAQ

-1306 DMGVDSEEHYYKW
+1306 DMGIDSEEHYYKW

-1401 KNVEEKNEFLKN
+1401 ESVEEKNEFLKN

-1542 QSALRYADEARMEI
+1542 QSALRYADEARMEV

-1585 VQNMRDAWTT
+1585 VQSMRDAWTT

-1644 AANREK
+1644 AANSEK

-1690 QIAAAANDNISAL
+1690 QIAAAASDNISAL

-1769 GRRR
+1769 GRRG

>member
-9 RISGDTSDLESAIS
+9 RISGDTGDLESAIS

-37 KGAESIAKAAL
+37 SNVGAGMERNFKTAADRLEQTAK
-48 NQGGFAK
+48 QW
-55 TVEQSKKALD
+55 
-65 EKRAVLAQT
+65 
-74 EKEYKKNSKAIQDNI
+74 KN
-89 SGLEK
+89 
-94 QRGRLNNL
+94 
-102 AVSKQEEIDALK
+102 
-114 ASSKNLDKNSTA
+114 
-126 YKDNRRAIEWTE
+126 
-138 TELEAVKKQHR
+138 
-149 DVGKSIDEHRT
+149 
-160 ALQNEKNSLEKSR
+160 
-173 NAVADA
+173 
-179 EKQYKTYA
+179 
-187 SNLEEVEKIE
+187 
-197 KRLKLEEKAK
+197 
-207 GYREL
+207 L

-233 AVASAKFAIDFENNF
+233 SVASSKFAIDFENNF
-248 ANVLKTVDGTDEQ
+248 ADVRKTVDGTDEQ

-271 MTTVGINGHS
+271 MTTVGINAHS

-386 DILAYSTALSSLG
+386 DVLAYSTALSSLG

-494 LLTDALQRSNN
+494 LLNDALQRSNN

-524 ASQIQVMKNNLVE
+524 ASQIQIMKNNLVE
-537 AGRSLGETFLPSIN
+537 AGRSLGETFLPTIN
-551 NGVTDIKNFAQGIA
+551 NGVTDIKNFAQGIS

-602 ADAFAKIKKA
+602 ADALSKIKKA
-612 KEAGGVLAKFAPA
+612 QEAGGVLAKFAPA

-657 YKSQYKWT
+657 YKSQFKWA
-665 EGMSEQQN
+665 EGLSDADN
-673 KIRKSMNSYK
+673 KVQDSLDKYK
-683 QLSDIQAQ
+683 QISNLQRT
-691 LKNYRLIIENPESSQ
+691 LKEARLTIENPESSQ
-706 EQVDNAK
+706 EQVDAAK
-713 QKIQE
+713 AKIEE
-718 IVELLAKEYDLKI
+718 IKALLEKEYNLNIKS
-731 NVDDN
+731 DN
-736 DELDN
+736 SDLDN
-741 AVNNLAQRSK
+741 AVEQVKKLTGNDLRQAIADEQMQLANLAENYRNAMTRLPEMQAKFDNANERLSQFKELNSELRALGAEYRSGTISQNEWNAAIEKAGQAMGLTSEQSKDYEYVFRRLSEGMNSAQKEVDKLKPEIDDLTNSQRDYVNISK
-751 NELERDYNSQQR
+751 SFANKLTEYFSEQLVSGDMDGAAKTLERIG
-763 KLNSLEN
+763 K
-770 RYKTDSAKLP
+770 AA
-780 DMRKQKQEADEL
+780 ADAGL
-792 RTKFDTL
+792 
-799 SLSAETL
+799 
-806 RRKWYNSEIGQKEF
+806 
-820 MDGMVELGTQL
+820 
-831 GVSEEDIRNLI
+831 
-842 VSIDELQTKAIG
+842 
-854 EKNVNDKLYKD
+854 
-865 LDGKITDLEGTVKH
+865 DLEGYGKILT
-879 YEAISKEM
+879 
-887 ANWASEGM
+887 
-895 ALGVKEGDAEKVN
+895 
-908 LWFDRLSQ
+908 
-916 NVKNAKLDMHGYA
+916 
-929 QIAAEAFNGIKWD
+929 
-942 EAFKKGG
+942 
-949 DDLNNMV
+949 
-956 NDYVRSMQKFGAANS
+956 
-971 DIAKGAA
+971 DIAKAA
-978 LLKNGFKSINDIP
+978 GMIEENQ
-991 KDNKKAFDAISKDMT
+991 T
-1006 EFARNLGEIDGNHS
+1006 
-1020 IKITA
+1020 IKISA
-1025 DGDIQLLDD
+1025 DGDISVLEEVEDKANELN
-1034 VSGKIQEIQT
+1034 GKNVELTVNADGTEAYATIDGVQYKVAAYDGETGEAILT
-1044 SNGTTVKITA
+1044 ADGTKADMVINLSTGEVHAFSNEEGIATLSAIDNVTATAQQAAKSIAGVKSKTVTITA
-1054 EGDVSVLDDA
+1054 VYTTINKRIDQFS
-1064 GNQVQYLEGLGAVSL
+1064 SL
-1079 QVNANGNID
+1079 NGW
-1088 VLNEAGEKVAEI
+1088 ATK
-1100 PKEVDTTTT
+1100 
-1109 VKMAVDSAEV
+1109 
-1119 DNYQPDEKTGTA
+1119 Q
-1131 KYGVDSSSVD
+1131 
-1141 NWSPPNKNAIVVY
+1141 
-1154 KAVVE
+1154 
-1159 GEPKAKGT
+1159 AKGT

-1375 EIGDSPLAAY
+1375 EIDDSPLAAY

-1585 VQNMRDAWTT
+1585 VQNMRDAWAT

-1644 AANREK
+1644 AANSEK

-1764 SMMLF
+1764 SMILF

>member
-9 RISGDTSDLESAIS
+9 RISGDTGDLESAIS

-37 KGAESIAKAAL
+37 SNVGAGMERNFKTAADRLEQTAK
-48 NQGGFAK
+48 QW
-55 TVEQSKKALD
+55 
-65 EKRAVLAQT
+65 
-74 EKEYKKNSKAIQDNI
+74 KN
-89 SGLEK
+89 
-94 QRGRLNNL
+94 
-102 AVSKQEEIDALK
+102 
-114 ASSKNLDKNSTA
+114 
-126 YKDNRRAIEWTE
+126 
-138 TELEAVKKQHR
+138 
-149 DVGKSIDEHRT
+149 
-160 ALQNEKNSLEKSR
+160 
-173 NAVADA
+173 
-179 EKQYKTYA
+179 
-187 SNLEEVEKIE
+187 
-197 KRLKLEEKAK
+197 
-207 GYREL
+207 L

-233 AVASAKFAIDFENNF
+233 SVASSKFAIDFENNF
-248 ANVLKTVDGTDEQ
+248 ADVRKTVDGTDEQ

-271 MTTVGINGHS
+271 MTTVGINAHS

-386 DILAYSTALSSLG
+386 DVLAYSTALSSLG

-494 LLTDALQRSNN
+494 LLNDALQRSNN

-524 ASQIQVMKNNLVE
+524 ASQIQIMKNNLVE
-537 AGRSLGETFLPSIN
+537 AGRSLGETFLPTIN
-551 NGVTDIKNFAQGIA
+551 NGVTDIKNFAQGIS

-602 ADAFAKIKKA
+602 ADALSKIKKA
-612 KEAGGVLAKFAPA
+612 QEAGGVLAKFAPA

-657 YKSQYKWT
+657 YKSQFKWA
-665 EGMSEQQN
+665 EGLSDADN
-673 KIRKSMNSYK
+673 KVQDSLDKYK
-683 QLSDIQAQ
+683 QISNLQRT
-691 LKNYRLIIENPESSQ
+691 LKEARLTIENPESSQ
-706 EQVDNAK
+706 EQVDAAK
-713 QKIQE
+713 AKIEE
-718 IVELLAKEYDLKI
+718 IKALLEKEYNLNIKS
-731 NVDDN
+731 DN
-736 DELDN
+736 SDLDN
-741 AVNNLAQRSK
+741 AVEQVKKLTGNDLRQAIADEQMQLANLAENYRNAMTRLPEMQAKFDNANERLSQFKELNSELRALGAEYRSGTISQNEWNAAIEKAGQAMGLTSEQSKDYEYVFRRLSEGMNSAQKEVDKLKPEIDDLTNSQRDYVNISK
-751 NELERDYNSQQR
+751 SFANKLTEYFSEQLVSGDMDGAAKTLERIG
-763 KLNSLEN
+763 K
-770 RYKTDSAKLP
+770 AA
-780 DMRKQKQEADEL
+780 ADAGL
-792 RTKFDTL
+792 
-799 SLSAETL
+799 
-806 RRKWYNSEIGQKEF
+806 
-820 MDGMVELGTQL
+820 
-831 GVSEEDIRNLI
+831 
-842 VSIDELQTKAIG
+842 
-854 EKNVNDKLYKD
+854 
-865 LDGKITDLEGTVKH
+865 DLEGYGKILT
-879 YEAISKEM
+879 
-887 ANWASEGM
+887 
-895 ALGVKEGDAEKVN
+895 
-908 LWFDRLSQ
+908 
-916 NVKNAKLDMHGYA
+916 
-929 QIAAEAFNGIKWD
+929 
-942 EAFKKGG
+942 
-949 DDLNNMV
+949 
-956 NDYVRSMQKFGAANS
+956 
-971 DIAKGAA
+971 DIAKAA
-978 LLKNGFKSINDIP
+978 GMIEENQ
-991 KDNKKAFDAISKDMT
+991 T
-1006 EFARNLGEIDGNHS
+1006 
-1020 IKITA
+1020 IKISA
-1025 DGDIQLLDD
+1025 DGDISVLEEVEDKANELN
-1034 VSGKIQEIQT
+1034 GKNVELTVNADGTEAYATIDGVQYKVAAYDGETGEAILT
-1044 SNGTTVKITA
+1044 ADGTKADMVINLSTGEVHAFSNEEGIATLSAIDNVTATAQQAAKSIAGVKSKTVTITA
-1054 EGDVSVLDDA
+1054 VYTTI
-1064 GNQVQYLEGLGAVSL
+1064 NKR
-1079 QVNANGNID
+1079 ID
-1088 VLNEAGEKVAEI
+1088 
-1100 PKEVDTTTT
+1100 
-1109 VKMAVDSAEV
+1109 
-1119 DNYQPDEKTGTA
+1119 QF
-1131 KYGVDSSSVD
+1131 SSV
-1141 NWSPPNKNAIVVY
+1141 NGWATKQ
-1154 KAVVE
+1154 
-1159 GEPKAKGT
+1159 AKGT

-1375 EIGDSPLAAY
+1375 EIDDSPLAAY

-1585 VQNMRDAWTT
+1585 VQNMRDAWAT

-1644 AANREK
+1644 AANSEK

>member
-9 RISGDTSDLESAIS
+9 RISGDTGDLESAIS

-37 KGAESIAKAAL
+37 SNVGAGMERNFKTAADRLEQTAK
-48 NQGGFAK
+48 QW
-55 TVEQSKKALD
+55 
-65 EKRAVLAQT
+65 
-74 EKEYKKNSKAIQDNI
+74 KN
-89 SGLEK
+89 
-94 QRGRLNNL
+94 
-102 AVSKQEEIDALK
+102 
-114 ASSKNLDKNSTA
+114 
-126 YKDNRRAIEWTE
+126 
-138 TELEAVKKQHR
+138 
-149 DVGKSIDEHRT
+149 
-160 ALQNEKNSLEKSR
+160 
-173 NAVADA
+173 
-179 EKQYKTYA
+179 
-187 SNLEEVEKIE
+187 
-197 KRLKLEEKAK
+197 
-207 GYREL
+207 L

-233 AVASAKFAIDFENNF
+233 AVASSKFAIDFENNF
-248 ANVLKTVDGTDEQ
+248 ANVRKTVDGTDAQ

-386 DILAYSTALSSLG
+386 DVLAYSTALSSLG

-494 LLTDALQRSNN
+494 LLNDALQRSNN

-524 ASQIQVMKNNLVE
+524 ASQIQIMKNNLVE

-565 KMSDGQKQ
+565 NMSDGQKQ

-657 YKSQYKWT
+657 YKSNYAWT
-665 EGMSEQQN
+665 DGLSEQQEQL
-673 KIRKSMNSYK
+673 KKSYNSYK
-683 QLSDIQAQ
+683 KLSDIQNQ
-691 LKNYRLIIENPESSQ
+691 LKNFNAVIKNPESSQ
-706 EQVDNAK
+706 EQVDKAK

-718 IVELLAKEYDLKI
+718 IAALLEKEYNLKIKSDNSNLDETVAKIKDLKKYEYDMQYSRQTSRLQDLQPKFDSYASDYVTAENNFNKARDAHDKYVKLNEAVQTYYSTMEKANVSQEEFDNGLQEIVKQCGLGNDVFQQLQRGEFSFSQELAKSETQMQSYLNQMNSLQAAHDEYIAINEELANQQSELLAQ
-731 NVDDN
+731 
-736 DELDN
+736 
-741 AVNNLAQRSK
+741 A
-751 NELERDYNSQQR
+751 
-763 KLNSLEN
+763 
-770 RYKTDSAKLP
+770 
-780 DMRKQKQEADEL
+780 
-792 RTKFDTL
+792 
-799 SLSAETL
+799 
-806 RRKWYNSEIGQKEF
+806 
-820 MDGMVELGTQL
+820 
-831 GVSEEDIRNLI
+831 
-842 VSIDELQTKAIG
+842 
-854 EKNVNDKLYKD
+854 
-865 LDGKITDLEGTVKH
+865 
-879 YEAISKEM
+879 
-887 ANWASEGM
+887 
-895 ALGVKEGDAEKVN
+895 VKENDVQAVENHFNKI
-908 LWFDRLSQ
+908 SES
-916 NVKNAKLDMHGYA
+916 VKRAGLDMHGYA

-991 KDNKKAFDAISKDMT
+991 KDKKKAFDAISKDMT

-1270 KKFSYDAEA
+1270 KKFSYDAEV

-1319 LETYRDEHFDGNDE
+1319 LETYRDEHFEGNDE

-1346 KRMAKESAEAL
+1346 KRVAKESAEAL

-1401 KNVEEKNEFLKN
+1401 ESVEEKNEFLKN

-1472 VQDYNEKIMSAY
+1472 VQDYNEKIMNAY

-1570 FRQSIEDTRTALDDE
+1570 FRQSIEDTRIALDDE

-1595 EDRKADMSELAE
+1595 EDRKTDMSELAE

-1644 AANREK
+1644 AANSEK

-1703 VSNMSDFG
+1703 VSNISDFG

-1725 DERPTVIN
+1725 DERPTVVN

-1741 IANNIRDRADL
+1741 IANNIHDKADL

-1769 GRRR
+1769 GRRG

>member
-9 RISGDTSDLESAIS
+9 RISGDTGDLESAIS

-28 LSRLERSGG
+28 LSQLERSGG
-37 KGAESIAKAAL
+37 SNVGAGMERNFKTAAERLEQTAK
-48 NQGGFAK
+48 QW
-55 TVEQSKKALD
+55 
-65 EKRAVLAQT
+65 
-74 EKEYKKNSKAIQDNI
+74 
-89 SGLEK
+89 
-94 QRGRLNNL
+94 
-102 AVSKQEEIDALK
+102 
-114 ASSKNLDKNSTA
+114 KNLGD
-126 YKDNRRAIEWTE
+126 
-138 TELEAVKKQHR
+138 
-149 DVGKSIDEHRT
+149 
-160 ALQNEKNSLEKSR
+160 
-173 NAVADA
+173 
-179 EKQYKTYA
+179 
-187 SNLEEVEKIE
+187 
-197 KRLKLEEKAK
+197 
-207 GYREL
+207 
-212 GEGVDTLTKPFQ
+212 GVDTLTKPFQ
-224 VAGVAMAAG
+224 VAGAAMAAG

-248 ANVLKTVDGTDEQ
+248 ADVRKTVDGTDEQ

-302 QTENISSFT
+302 TVENISGFT
-311 ETMAMMGSATNLAG
+311 ETMAMIESATNLAG

-337 VANVSQGEVQNLGSS
+337 VTGTAQSEIQNVGSA
-352 IVDLGNHFATTE
+352 IVDLGNHSATTE

-372 RMGATGTAVGISAQ
+372 RMGKYSKTVGISAA
-386 DILAYSTALSSLG
+386 DTLGYSAALSSLG
-399 VEAEAGG
+399 VEAQLGG
-406 SSISRIWMDIQTQV
+406 SAIGRTWLSIETAVAKGGNSLKAFAKYAGVSANEFKQKWNTDPTGAFNGLLEGLNASENLTLALQELGIDNTQDIQV
-420 STGGELLGEFAKVSG
+420 M
-435 KTTKEFAEGWK
+435 
-446 NDASGTFKDFVD
+446 
-458 GLSKSKDLVGTLKN
+458 
-472 LGFDNIRDLQ
+472 Q
-482 ALQKLAGPQGIQ
+482 ALVNSVDKVKESV
-494 LLTDALQRSNN
+494 QRSNN

-537 AGRSLGETFLPSIN
+537 AGRSLGETFLPTIN

-565 KMSDGQKQ
+565 NMSDGQKQ

-582 IGLGAAGKAT
+582 IGLGAAGKVT
-592 SGVIKGIGNT
+592 SGVTKRIGET
-602 ADAFAKIKKA
+602 TEAVAKIKKA
-612 KEAGGVLAKFAPA
+612 FELGGTFASVTPV
-625 LTAIK
+625 LTA
-630 GAAPYAAAGIIAVTA
+630 AAIGITAVATAVT
-645 AVKIGK
+645 VGK
-651 AAYDSW
+651 SAYDAW
-657 YKSQYKWT
+657 YRSQFKWT
-665 EGMSEQQN
+665 EGLSDADN
-673 KIRKSMNSYK
+673 KVQDSLDKYK
-683 QLSDIQAQ
+683 QISNLQRT
-691 LKNYRLIIENPESSQ
+691 LKEARLTIENPESSQ

-713 QKIQE
+713 AKIEE
-718 IVELLAKEYDLKI
+718 IKALLEEEYNLTIKS
-731 NVDDN
+731 DN
-736 DELDN
+736 SDLDN
-741 AVNNLAQRSK
+741 AVEQVKKLTGNDLKQAIADEQMQLANLAENYRDAITRLPEMQAKYDNANERLTYLKMLNSEYATLATESQDGILTQEQMNRAMNDVARSMGLTADQAKELYDGVTPLETALQNTQKEVDKLKPEIDDLTKSQRDYVNISK
-751 NELERDYNSQQR
+751 SFTNKLTEYFSEQLVSGDMDGAAKTLERIG
-763 KLNSLEN
+763 K
-770 RYKTDSAKLP
+770 AA
-780 DMRKQKQEADEL
+780 ADAGL
-792 RTKFDTL
+792 
-799 SLSAETL
+799 
-806 RRKWYNSEIGQKEF
+806 
-820 MDGMVELGTQL
+820 
-831 GVSEEDIRNLI
+831 
-842 VSIDELQTKAIG
+842 
-854 EKNVNDKLYKD
+854 
-865 LDGKITDLEGTVKH
+865 DLEGYGKILT
-879 YEAISKEM
+879 
-887 ANWASEGM
+887 
-895 ALGVKEGDAEKVN
+895 
-908 LWFDRLSQ
+908 
-916 NVKNAKLDMHGYA
+916 
-929 QIAAEAFNGIKWD
+929 
-942 EAFKKGG
+942 
-949 DDLNNMV
+949 
-956 NDYVRSMQKFGAANS
+956 
-971 DIAKGAA
+971 DIAKAA
-978 LLKNGFKSINDIP
+978 GMIEENQ
-991 KDNKKAFDAISKDMT
+991 T
-1006 EFARNLGEIDGNHS
+1006 

-1025 DGDIQLLDD
+1025 DGDISVLEEVEDKANELN
-1034 VSGKIQEIQT
+1034 GKSVKFTVNADGTEAYATIDGVQYKVAAYDGETGEAILT
-1044 SNGTTVKITA
+1044 ADGTKADMVINLSTGKVHAFSNEEGTATLSAIDNVTATAQQAAKSIAGVKSKTVTITA
-1054 EGDVSVLDDA
+1054 VYTTINKRIDQFSNL
-1064 GNQVQYLEGLGAVSL
+1064 
-1079 QVNANGNID
+1079 NGW
-1088 VLNEAGEKVAEI
+1088 ATK
-1100 PKEVDTTTT
+1100 
-1109 VKMAVDSAEV
+1109 
-1119 DNYQPDEKTGTA
+1119 Q
-1131 KYGVDSSSVD
+1131 
-1141 NWSPPNKNAIVVY
+1141 
-1154 KAVVE
+1154 
-1159 GEPKAKGT
+1159 AKGT

-1306 DMGVDSEEHYYKW
+1306 DMGIDSEEHYYKW
-1319 LETYRDEHFDGNDE
+1319 LETYRDEHFEGNDE

-1346 KRMAKESAEAL
+1346 KQMAKESAEAL

-1644 AANREK
+1644 AANSEK

-1690 QIAAAANDNISAL
+1690 QIAAAASDNISAL

>member
-9 RISGDTSDLESAIS
+9 RISGDTGDLESAIG

-37 KGAESIAKAAL
+37 SNVGAGMERNFKTAADRLEQTAK
-48 NQGGFAK
+48 QW
-55 TVEQSKKALD
+55 
-65 EKRAVLAQT
+65 
-74 EKEYKKNSKAIQDNI
+74 KN
-89 SGLEK
+89 
-94 QRGRLNNL
+94 
-102 AVSKQEEIDALK
+102 
-114 ASSKNLDKNSTA
+114 
-126 YKDNRRAIEWTE
+126 
-138 TELEAVKKQHR
+138 
-149 DVGKSIDEHRT
+149 
-160 ALQNEKNSLEKSR
+160 
-173 NAVADA
+173 
-179 EKQYKTYA
+179 
-187 SNLEEVEKIE
+187 
-197 KRLKLEEKAK
+197 
-207 GYREL
+207 L

-224 VAGVAMAAG
+224 VAGAAMAAG

-248 ANVLKTVDGTDEQ
+248 ANVRKTVDGTDAQ

-386 DILAYSTALSSLG
+386 DVLAYSTALSSLG

-446 NDASGTFKDFVD
+446 NDASGTFKDFVG

-494 LLTDALQRSNN
+494 LLNDALQRSNN

-524 ASQIQVMKNNLVE
+524 ASQIQIMKNNLVE

-551 NGVTDIKNFAQGIA
+551 NGVTDIKNFAQGIS

-582 IGLGAAGKAT
+582 IGLGVAGKAT

-602 ADAFAKIKKA
+602 ADALSKIKKA
-612 KEAGGVLAKFAPA
+612 QEAGGVLAKFAPA

-665 EGMSEQQN
+665 EGLSDADN
-673 KIRKSMNSYK
+673 KVQDSLDKYK
-683 QLSDIQAQ
+683 QIANLQRA
-691 LKNYRLIIENPESSQ
+691 LKDARLTIENPESSQ

-713 QKIQE
+713 AKIEE
-718 IVELLAKEYDLKI
+718 IKALLEEEYNLNIKS
-731 NVDDN
+731 DN
-736 DELDN
+736 SDLDN
-741 AVNNLAQRSK
+741 AVEQVKKLTGNDLKQSIADEQMQLANLAENYRDAMTKLPEMQAQYDNANERLTYLKLLNSEYATLEAESQDGILTQEQMNRAMNDVARSMGITADQAKELYDGVTPLETALQGAQKEVDDLKPKIDDLANSQRDYVNISK
-751 NELERDYNSQQR
+751 SFANKLTEYFSEQLVSGDMDGAAKTLERIG
-763 KLNSLEN
+763 K
-770 RYKTDSAKLP
+770 AA
-780 DMRKQKQEADEL
+780 ADAGL
-792 RTKFDTL
+792 
-799 SLSAETL
+799 
-806 RRKWYNSEIGQKEF
+806 
-820 MDGMVELGTQL
+820 
-831 GVSEEDIRNLI
+831 
-842 VSIDELQTKAIG
+842 
-854 EKNVNDKLYKD
+854 
-865 LDGKITDLEGTVKH
+865 DLEGYGKILT
-879 YEAISKEM
+879 
-887 ANWASEGM
+887 
-895 ALGVKEGDAEKVN
+895 
-908 LWFDRLSQ
+908 
-916 NVKNAKLDMHGYA
+916 
-929 QIAAEAFNGIKWD
+929 
-942 EAFKKGG
+942 
-949 DDLNNMV
+949 
-956 NDYVRSMQKFGAANS
+956 
-971 DIAKGAA
+971 DIAKAA
-978 LLKNGFKSINDIP
+978 GMIEENQ
-991 KDNKKAFDAISKDMT
+991 T
-1006 EFARNLGEIDGNHS
+1006 
-1020 IKITA
+1020 IKISA
-1025 DGDIQLLDD
+1025 DGDISVLEEVEDKANELN
-1034 VSGKIQEIQT
+1034 GKNVELTVNADGSEAYATIAGVQYKVAAYDGKTGEAILT
-1044 SNGTTVKITA
+1044 ADGTKADMVINLSTGEVHAFSNEEGIAMLSAIDNVTATAQQAAKAIAGVKSKTVTITA
-1054 EGDVSVLDDA
+1054 VYTTINKRIDQFA
-1064 GNQVQYLEGLGAVSL
+1064 T
-1079 QVNANGNID
+1079 VNGWAT
-1088 VLNEAGEKVAEI
+1088 K
-1100 PKEVDTTTT
+1100 
-1109 VKMAVDSAEV
+1109 
-1119 DNYQPDEKTGTA
+1119 Q
-1131 KYGVDSSSVD
+1131 
-1141 NWSPPNKNAIVVY
+1141 
-1154 KAVVE
+1154 
-1159 GEPKAKGT
+1159 AKGT

-1401 KNVEEKNEFLKN
+1401 ESVEEKNEFLKN

-1484 ADEVNQWRDDAD
+1484 ADEVNQWRDNAD

-1570 FRQSIEDTRTALDDE
+1570 FRQSIETTRTALDDE

-1644 AANREK
+1644 AANSEK

-1741 IANNIRDRADL
+1741 IANNIHDKADL

>member
-9 RISGDTSDLESAIS
+9 RISGDTGDLESAIG

-37 KGAESIAKAAL
+37 SNVGAGMERNFKTAADRLEQTAK
-48 NQGGFAK
+48 QW
-55 TVEQSKKALD
+55 
-65 EKRAVLAQT
+65 
-74 EKEYKKNSKAIQDNI
+74 KN
-89 SGLEK
+89 
-94 QRGRLNNL
+94 
-102 AVSKQEEIDALK
+102 
-114 ASSKNLDKNSTA
+114 
-126 YKDNRRAIEWTE
+126 
-138 TELEAVKKQHR
+138 
-149 DVGKSIDEHRT
+149 
-160 ALQNEKNSLEKSR
+160 
-173 NAVADA
+173 
-179 EKQYKTYA
+179 
-187 SNLEEVEKIE
+187 
-197 KRLKLEEKAK
+197 
-207 GYREL
+207 L

-248 ANVLKTVDGTDEQ
+248 ANVRKTVDGTDAQ

-271 MTTVGINGHS
+271 MTTVGINGHG

-289 LTELAAAGGQLGI
+289 LTELATAGGQLGI

-386 DILAYSTALSSLG
+386 DVLAYSTALSSLG

-494 LLTDALQRSNN
+494 LLNDALQRSNN

-551 NGVTDIKNFAQGIA
+551 NGVTDIKNFAQGIS

-602 ADAFAKIKKA
+602 ADALSKIKKA
-612 KEAGGVLAKFAPA
+612 QEAGGVLAKFAPA

-665 EGMSEQQN
+665 EGLSDADN
-673 KIRKSMNSYK
+673 KVQDSLDKYK
-683 QLSDIQAQ
+683 QIANLQRA
-691 LKNYRLIIENPESSQ
+691 LKDARLTIENPESSQ
-706 EQVDNAK
+706 EQVDAAK
-713 QKIQE
+713 AKIEE
-718 IVELLAKEYDLKI
+718 IKALLEEEYNLNIKS
-731 NVDDN
+731 DN
-736 DELDN
+736 SDLDN
-741 AVNNLAQRSK
+741 AVEQVKKLTGNDLKQAIADEQMQLANLAESYRESMTKLPEMQAKFDNANERLTYLKLLNSEYATLATESQDGILTQEQMNRAMNDVARSMGITADQAKELYDGVTPLETALQGAQKEVDDLKPKIDDLANSQRDYVNISK
-751 NELERDYNSQQR
+751 SFANKLTEYFSEQLVNGDMDGAAKTLERIG
-763 KLNSLEN
+763 K
-770 RYKTDSAKLP
+770 AA
-780 DMRKQKQEADEL
+780 ADAGL
-792 RTKFDTL
+792 
-799 SLSAETL
+799 
-806 RRKWYNSEIGQKEF
+806 
-820 MDGMVELGTQL
+820 
-831 GVSEEDIRNLI
+831 
-842 VSIDELQTKAIG
+842 
-854 EKNVNDKLYKD
+854 
-865 LDGKITDLEGTVKH
+865 DLEGYGKILT
-879 YEAISKEM
+879 
-887 ANWASEGM
+887 
-895 ALGVKEGDAEKVN
+895 
-908 LWFDRLSQ
+908 
-916 NVKNAKLDMHGYA
+916 
-929 QIAAEAFNGIKWD
+929 
-942 EAFKKGG
+942 
-949 DDLNNMV
+949 
-956 NDYVRSMQKFGAANS
+956 
-971 DIAKGAA
+971 DIAKAA
-978 LLKNGFKSINDIP
+978 GMIEENQ
-991 KDNKKAFDAISKDMT
+991 T
-1006 EFARNLGEIDGNHS
+1006 
-1020 IKITA
+1020 IKISA
-1025 DGDIQLLDD
+1025 DGDISVLEEVEDKANELN
-1034 VSGKIQEIQT
+1034 GKNVELTVNADGTEAYATIDGVQYKVAAYDGETGEAILT
-1044 SNGTTVKITA
+1044 ADGTKADMVINLSTGEVHAFSNEEGIATLSAIDIVTATAQQAAKSIAGVKSKTVTITA
-1054 EGDVSVLDDA
+1054 VYTTINKRIDQFA
-1064 GNQVQYLEGLGAVSL
+1064 T
-1079 QVNANGNID
+1079 VNGWAT
-1088 VLNEAGEKVAEI
+1088 K
-1100 PKEVDTTTT
+1100 
-1109 VKMAVDSAEV
+1109 
-1119 DNYQPDEKTGTA
+1119 Q
-1131 KYGVDSSSVD
+1131 
-1141 NWSPPNKNAIVVY
+1141 
-1154 KAVVE
+1154 
-1159 GEPKAKGT
+1159 AKGT

-1270 KKFSYDAEA
+1270 KKFSYDAEV

-1319 LETYRDEHFDGNDE
+1319 LETYRDEHFEGNDE

-1346 KRMAKESAEAL
+1346 KQMAKESAEAL

-1375 EIGDSPLAAY
+1375 EIDDSPLAAY

-1401 KNVEEKNEFLKN
+1401 ESVEEKNEFLKN

-1472 VQDYNEKIMSAY
+1472 VQDYNEKIMNAY
-1484 ADEVNQWRDDAD
+1484 ADEVNQWRDNAD

-1570 FRQSIEDTRTALDDE
+1570 FRQSIEDTRIALDDE

-1595 EDRKADMSELAE
+1595 EDRKTDMSELAE

-1644 AANREK
+1644 AANSEK

-1703 VSNMSDFG
+1703 VSNISDFG

-1741 IANNIRDRADL
+1741 IANNIHDKADL
-1752 QAAALGVGLGSL
+1752 QAAALGVGLGGL

>member
-9 RISGDTSDLESAIS
+9 RISGDTGDLESAIS

-28 LSRLERSGG
+28 LSQLERLGGSGMERNFKTAADRLEQTAKQWKDLGG
-37 KGAESIAKAAL
+37 AA
-48 NQGGFAK
+48 
-55 TVEQSKKALD
+55 
-65 EKRAVLAQT
+65 
-74 EKEYKKNSKAIQDNI
+74 
-89 SGLEK
+89 
-94 QRGRLNNL
+94 
-102 AVSKQEEIDALK
+102 
-114 ASSKNLDKNSTA
+114 
-126 YKDNRRAIEWTE
+126 
-138 TELEAVKKQHR
+138 
-149 DVGKSIDEHRT
+149 
-160 ALQNEKNSLEKSR
+160 
-173 NAVADA
+173 
-179 EKQYKTYA
+179 
-187 SNLEEVEKIE
+187 
-197 KRLKLEEKAK
+197 
-207 GYREL
+207 
-212 GEGVDTLTKPFQ
+212 DTLTKPFQ
-224 VAGVAMAAG
+224 VAGAAMAAG

-248 ANVLKTVDGTDEQ
+248 ADVTKTVDGTDAQ

-302 QTENISSFT
+302 QTENISGFT

-337 VANVSQGEVQNLGSS
+337 VANVSQSEVQNLGSS

-420 STGGELLGEFAKVSG
+420 STGGKLLGDFAKVSG

-494 LLTDALQRSNN
+494 LLNDALQRSNN

-551 NGVTDIKNFAQGIA
+551 NGVTDIKNFAQGVA
-565 KMSDGQKQ
+565 NMSDGQKQ

-592 SGVIKGIGNT
+592 SGVLKSVGNT

-612 KEAGGVLAKFAPA
+612 QEAGGVLAKFAPA

-651 AAYDSW
+651 AAYDAW

-665 EGMSEQQN
+665 EGLSDADN
-673 KIRKSMNSYK
+673 KVQDSLDKYK
-683 QLSDIQAQ
+683 QISNIQRT
-691 LKNYRLIIENPESSQ
+691 LKEARLTIENPESSQ
-706 EQVDNAK
+706 EQVDAAK
-713 QKIQE
+713 AKIEE
-718 IVELLAKEYDLKI
+718 IKALLEEEYNLNIKS
-731 NVDDN
+731 DN
-736 DELDN
+736 SDLDN
-741 AVNNLAQRSK
+741 AVEQVKKLTGNDLKQAIADEQMQLAALAESYRESITKLPEMQAKFDNANERLSQFKELNSELRALGAEYRSGTISQNEWNAAIEKAGQAMGLTSEQSKDYGYVFRRLSEGMNSAQKEVDKLKPEIDDLTNSQRDYVNISK
-751 NELERDYNSQQR
+751 SFANKLTEYFSEQLVSGDMDGAAKTLERIG
-763 KLNSLEN
+763 K
-770 RYKTDSAKLP
+770 AA
-780 DMRKQKQEADEL
+780 ADAGL
-792 RTKFDTL
+792 
-799 SLSAETL
+799 
-806 RRKWYNSEIGQKEF
+806 
-820 MDGMVELGTQL
+820 
-831 GVSEEDIRNLI
+831 
-842 VSIDELQTKAIG
+842 
-854 EKNVNDKLYKD
+854 
-865 LDGKITDLEGTVKH
+865 DLEGYGKILT
-879 YEAISKEM
+879 
-887 ANWASEGM
+887 
-895 ALGVKEGDAEKVN
+895 
-908 LWFDRLSQ
+908 
-916 NVKNAKLDMHGYA
+916 
-929 QIAAEAFNGIKWD
+929 
-942 EAFKKGG
+942 
-949 DDLNNMV
+949 
-956 NDYVRSMQKFGAANS
+956 
-971 DIAKGAA
+971 DIAKAA
-978 LLKNGFKSINDIP
+978 GMIEENQ
-991 KDNKKAFDAISKDMT
+991 T
-1006 EFARNLGEIDGNHS
+1006 

-1025 DGDIQLLDD
+1025 DGDISVIEEVEDKANELN
-1034 VSGKIQEIQT
+1034 GKSVKFTVNADGTEAYATIDGVQYKVAAYDGETGEAILT
-1044 SNGTTVKITA
+1044 ADGTKADMVINLSTGKVHAFSNEEGIATLSAIDNVTATAQQAAKSIAGVKSKTVTITA
-1054 EGDVSVLDDA
+1054 V
-1064 GNQVQYLEGLGAVSL
+1064 Y
-1079 QVNANGNID
+1079 VNKRVDQFAN
-1088 VLNEAGEKVAEI
+1088 LNGWATK
-1100 PKEVDTTTT
+1100 
-1109 VKMAVDSAEV
+1109 S
-1119 DNYQPDEKTGTA
+1119 
-1131 KYGVDSSSVD
+1131 
-1141 NWSPPNKNAIVVY
+1141 
-1154 KAVVE
+1154 
-1159 GEPKAKGT
+1159 AKGT

-1306 DMGVDSEEHYYKW
+1306 DMGIDSEEHYYKW

-1346 KRMAKESAEAL
+1346 KQMAKESAEAL

-1585 VQNMRDAWTT
+1585 VQSMRDAWTT
-1595 EDRKADMSELAE
+1595 EDRKTDMSELAE

-1644 AANREK
+1644 AANSEK
-1650 LDRMQAQ
+1650 LDRMQEQ

-1703 VSNMSDFG
+1703 VSNISDFG
-1711 ESFSSFAARLFEKL
+1711 ESFGSFAARLFEKL

-1741 IANNIRDRADL
+1741 IANNIHDKADL
-1752 QAAALGVGLGSL
+1752 QAAALSGGLAGL
-1764 SMMLF
+1764 SMLLF
-1769 GRRR
+1769 GRRG

>member
-9 RISGDTSDLESAIS
+9 RISGDTGDLESAIG

-37 KGAESIAKAAL
+37 SNVGAGMERNFKTAADRLEQTAK
-48 NQGGFAK
+48 QW
-55 TVEQSKKALD
+55 
-65 EKRAVLAQT
+65 
-74 EKEYKKNSKAIQDNI
+74 KN
-89 SGLEK
+89 
-94 QRGRLNNL
+94 
-102 AVSKQEEIDALK
+102 
-114 ASSKNLDKNSTA
+114 
-126 YKDNRRAIEWTE
+126 
-138 TELEAVKKQHR
+138 
-149 DVGKSIDEHRT
+149 
-160 ALQNEKNSLEKSR
+160 
-173 NAVADA
+173 
-179 EKQYKTYA
+179 
-187 SNLEEVEKIE
+187 
-197 KRLKLEEKAK
+197 
-207 GYREL
+207 L

-224 VAGVAMAAG
+224 VAGAAMAAG

-248 ANVLKTVDGTDEQ
+248 ANVRKTVDGTDEQ

-446 NDASGTFKDFVD
+446 KDASGTFKDFVD

-482 ALQKLAGPQGIQ
+482 ALQKLAGPQGVQ
-494 LLTDALQRSNN
+494 LLNDALQRSNN

-565 KMSDGQKQ
+565 NMSDGQKQ

-602 ADAFAKIKKA
+602 ADALSKIKKA
-612 KEAGGVLAKFAPA
+612 QEAGGVLAKFAPA

-665 EGMSEQQN
+665 EGLSDADN
-673 KIRKSMNSYK
+673 KVQDSLDKYK
-683 QLSDIQAQ
+683 QIANLQRA
-691 LKNYRLIIENPESSQ
+691 LKDARLTIENPESSQ
-706 EQVDNAK
+706 EQVDAAK
-713 QKIQE
+713 AKIEE
-718 IVELLAKEYDLKI
+718 IKALLEEEYNLTIKS
-731 NVDDN
+731 DN
-736 DELDN
+736 SDLDN
-741 AVNNLAQRSK
+741 AVEQVKKLTGNDLKQAIADEQMQLANLAENYRDAMTRLPEMQAKFDNANERLTYLKLLNSEYATLATESQDGILTQEQMNRAMNDVARSMGITADQAKELYDGVTPLETALQGAQKEVDKLKPEIDDLTNSQRDYVNISK
-751 NELERDYNSQQR
+751 SFANKLTEYFSEQIVSGDMDGAAKTLERIG
-763 KLNSLEN
+763 K
-770 RYKTDSAKLP
+770 AA
-780 DMRKQKQEADEL
+780 ADAGL
-792 RTKFDTL
+792 
-799 SLSAETL
+799 
-806 RRKWYNSEIGQKEF
+806 
-820 MDGMVELGTQL
+820 
-831 GVSEEDIRNLI
+831 
-842 VSIDELQTKAIG
+842 
-854 EKNVNDKLYKD
+854 
-865 LDGKITDLEGTVKH
+865 DLEGYGKILT
-879 YEAISKEM
+879 
-887 ANWASEGM
+887 
-895 ALGVKEGDAEKVN
+895 
-908 LWFDRLSQ
+908 
-916 NVKNAKLDMHGYA
+916 
-929 QIAAEAFNGIKWD
+929 
-942 EAFKKGG
+942 
-949 DDLNNMV
+949 
-956 NDYVRSMQKFGAANS
+956 
-971 DIAKGAA
+971 DIAKAA
-978 LLKNGFKSINDIP
+978 GMIEENQ
-991 KDNKKAFDAISKDMT
+991 T
-1006 EFARNLGEIDGNHS
+1006 
-1020 IKITA
+1020 IKISA
-1025 DGDIQLLDD
+1025 DGDISVLEEVEDKANELN
-1034 VSGKIQEIQT
+1034 GKSVKFTVNADGSEAYATIAGVQYKVAAYDGETGEAILT
-1044 SNGTTVKITA
+1044 ADGTKADMVINLSTGEVHAFSNEEGIATLSAIDNVTATAQQAAKAIAGVKSKTVTITA
-1054 EGDVSVLDDA
+1054 VYTTINKRIDQFA
-1064 GNQVQYLEGLGAVSL
+1064 T
-1079 QVNANGNID
+1079 VNGWAT
-1088 VLNEAGEKVAEI
+1088 K
-1100 PKEVDTTTT
+1100 
-1109 VKMAVDSAEV
+1109 
-1119 DNYQPDEKTGTA
+1119 Q
-1131 KYGVDSSSVD
+1131 
-1141 NWSPPNKNAIVVY
+1141 
-1154 KAVVE
+1154 
-1159 GEPKAKGT
+1159 AKGT

-1270 KKFSYDAEA
+1270 KKFSYDAEV

-1319 LETYRDEHFDGNDE
+1319 LETYRDEHFEGNDE

-1346 KRMAKESAEAL
+1346 KRVAKESAEAL

-1375 EIGDSPLAAY
+1375 EIDDSPLAAY

-1401 KNVEEKNEFLKN
+1401 ESVEEKNEFLKN

-1472 VQDYNEKIMSAY
+1472 VQDYNEKIMNAY

-1570 FRQSIEDTRTALDDE
+1570 FRQSIEDTRIALDDE

-1595 EDRKADMSELAE
+1595 EDRKTDMSELAE

-1644 AANREK
+1644 AANSEK

-1703 VSNMSDFG
+1703 VSNISDFG

-1752 QAAALGVGLGSL
+1752 QAAALGVGLGGL

>member
-9 RISGDTSDLESAIS
+9 RISGDTGDLESAIS

-37 KGAESIAKAAL
+37 SNVGADRLEQTAK
-48 NQGGFAK
+48 QW
-55 TVEQSKKALD
+55 
-65 EKRAVLAQT
+65 
-74 EKEYKKNSKAIQDNI
+74 
-89 SGLEK
+89 
-94 QRGRLNNL
+94 
-102 AVSKQEEIDALK
+102 
-114 ASSKNLDKNSTA
+114 
-126 YKDNRRAIEWTE
+126 KD
-138 TELEAVKKQHR
+138 
-149 DVGKSIDEHRT
+149 
-160 ALQNEKNSLEKSR
+160 
-173 NAVADA
+173 
-179 EKQYKTYA
+179 
-187 SNLEEVEKIE
+187 
-197 KRLKLEEKAK
+197 
-207 GYREL
+207 L
-212 GEGVDTLTKPFQ
+212 GDGVDTLTKPFQ
-224 VAGVAMAAG
+224 VAGAAMAAG

-248 ANVLKTVDGTDEQ
+248 ADVRKTVDGTDEQ

-302 QTENISSFT
+302 TVENISGFT
-311 ETMAMMGSATNLAG
+311 ETMAMIESATNLAG

-337 VANVSQGEVQNLGSS
+337 VTGTAQSEIQNVGSA
-352 IVDLGNHFATTE
+352 IVDLGNHSATTE

-372 RMGATGTAVGISAQ
+372 RMGKYSKTVGISAA
-386 DILAYSTALSSLG
+386 DTLGYSAALSSLG
-399 VEAEAGG
+399 VEAQLGG
-406 SSISRIWMDIQTQV
+406 SAIGRTWLSIETAVAKGGNSLKAFAKYAGVSANEFKQKWNTDPTGAFNGLLEGLNASENLTLALQELGIDNTQDIQV
-420 STGGELLGEFAKVSG
+420 M
-435 KTTKEFAEGWK
+435 
-446 NDASGTFKDFVD
+446 
-458 GLSKSKDLVGTLKN
+458 
-472 LGFDNIRDLQ
+472 Q
-482 ALQKLAGPQGIQ
+482 ALVNSVDKVKESV
-494 LLTDALQRSNN
+494 QRSNN

-537 AGRSLGETFLPSIN
+537 AGRSLGETFLPTIN

-565 KMSDGQKQ
+565 NMSDGQKQ

-592 SGVIKGIGNT
+592 SGVLKGIGNT
-602 ADAFAKIKKA
+602 ADALSKIKKA

-657 YKSQYKWT
+657 YKSQFKWT
-665 EGMSEQQN
+665 EGLSDADKKVQDSLD
-673 KIRKSMNSYK
+673 KYK
-683 QLSDIQAQ
+683 QISNLQRT
-691 LKNYRLIIENPESSQ
+691 LKEARLTIENPESSQ
-706 EQVDNAK
+706 EQVDAAK
-713 QKIQE
+713 AKIEE
-718 IVELLAKEYDLKI
+718 IKALLEKEYNLTIKS
-731 NVDDN
+731 DN
-736 DELDN
+736 SDLDN
-741 AVNNLAQRSK
+741 AVEQVKKLTGNDLKQAIADEQMQLANLAENYRDAMTRLPEMQAQFDNANERLTYLKLLNSEYATLATESQDGILTQEQMNRAMNDVARSMGLTADQAKELYDGVTPLETALQNTQKEVDKLKPEIDDLTKSQRDYVNISK
-751 NELERDYNSQQR
+751 SFANKLTEYFSEQLVSGDMDGAAKTLERIG
-763 KLNSLEN
+763 K
-770 RYKTDSAKLP
+770 AA
-780 DMRKQKQEADEL
+780 ADAGL
-792 RTKFDTL
+792 
-799 SLSAETL
+799 
-806 RRKWYNSEIGQKEF
+806 
-820 MDGMVELGTQL
+820 
-831 GVSEEDIRNLI
+831 
-842 VSIDELQTKAIG
+842 
-854 EKNVNDKLYKD
+854 
-865 LDGKITDLEGTVKH
+865 DLEGYGKILT
-879 YEAISKEM
+879 
-887 ANWASEGM
+887 
-895 ALGVKEGDAEKVN
+895 
-908 LWFDRLSQ
+908 
-916 NVKNAKLDMHGYA
+916 
-929 QIAAEAFNGIKWD
+929 
-942 EAFKKGG
+942 
-949 DDLNNMV
+949 
-956 NDYVRSMQKFGAANS
+956 
-971 DIAKGAA
+971 DIAKAA
-978 LLKNGFKSINDIP
+978 GMIEENQ
-991 KDNKKAFDAISKDMT
+991 T
-1006 EFARNLGEIDGNHS
+1006 

-1025 DGDIQLLDD
+1025 DGD
-1034 VSGKIQEIQT
+1034 
-1044 SNGTTVKITA
+1044 
-1054 EGDVSVLDDA
+1054 VSVLEEVEDKANELNGKTVDLTVNA
-1064 GNQVQYLEGLGAVSL
+1064 DGTEAYATIDGVQY
-1079 QVNANGNID
+1079 
-1088 VLNEAGEKVAEI
+1088 KVAAYDGETGEAI
-1100 PKEVDTTTT
+1100 LTADGTKADMVINRTTGEVHLFSNEEGIATLSAIDNVTATAQQAAKALAGVKSKTVTITAVYVTTSKRADQFANLNGWAT
-1109 VKMAVDSAEV
+1109 K
-1119 DNYQPDEKTGTA
+1119 Q
-1131 KYGVDSSSVD
+1131 
-1141 NWSPPNKNAIVVY
+1141 
-1154 KAVVE
+1154 
-1159 GEPKAKGT
+1159 AKGT

-1306 DMGVDSEEHYYKW
+1306 DMGIDSEEHYYKW
-1319 LETYRDEHFDGNDE
+1319 LETYRDEHFEGNDE

-1346 KRMAKESAEAL
+1346 KRMAEESAEAL

-1401 KNVEEKNEFLKN
+1401 ESVEEKNEFLKN

-1455 NEYFAQGI
+1455 NVYFAQGI

-1613 YAQTKEGIDK
+1613 HAQTKEGIDK

-1644 AANREK
+1644 AANSEK

-1690 QIAAAANDNISAL
+1690 QIAAAASDNISAL

-1769 GRRR
+1769 GRRG

>member
-9 RISGDTSDLESAIS
+9 RISGDTGDLESAIG

-37 KGAESIAKAAL
+37 SNVGAGMERNFKTAADRLEQTAKQWKDLGGAA
-48 NQGGFAK
+48 
-55 TVEQSKKALD
+55 
-65 EKRAVLAQT
+65 
-74 EKEYKKNSKAIQDNI
+74 
-89 SGLEK
+89 
-94 QRGRLNNL
+94 
-102 AVSKQEEIDALK
+102 
-114 ASSKNLDKNSTA
+114 
-126 YKDNRRAIEWTE
+126 
-138 TELEAVKKQHR
+138 
-149 DVGKSIDEHRT
+149 
-160 ALQNEKNSLEKSR
+160 
-173 NAVADA
+173 
-179 EKQYKTYA
+179 
-187 SNLEEVEKIE
+187 
-197 KRLKLEEKAK
+197 
-207 GYREL
+207 
-212 GEGVDTLTKPFQ
+212 DTLTKPLQ
-224 VAGVAMAAG
+224 IAGAAMAAG

-248 ANVLKTVDGTDEQ
+248 ANVRKTVDGTDAQ

-435 KTTKEFAEGWK
+435 KTIKEFAEGWK

-494 LLTDALQRSNN
+494 LLNDALQRSNN

-524 ASQIQVMKNNLVE
+524 ASQIQIMKNNLVE

-565 KMSDGQKQ
+565 NMSDGQKQ

-602 ADAFAKIKKA
+602 ADALSKIKKA
-612 KEAGGVLAKFAPA
+612 QEAGGVLAKFAPA

-630 GAAPYAAAGIIAVTA
+630 GAAPYAAAGIITVTA

-657 YKSQYKWT
+657 YKSNYAWT
-665 EGMSEQQN
+665 DGLSEQQEQL
-673 KIRKSMNSYK
+673 KKSYNSYK
-683 QLSDIQAQ
+683 KLSDIQNQ
-691 LKNYRLIIENPESSQ
+691 LKNFNAVIKNPESSQ
-706 EQVDNAK
+706 EQVDKAK

-718 IVELLAKEYDLKI
+718 IAALLEKEYNLKIKSDNSNLDETVAKIKDLKKYEYDMQYSRQTARLQDLQPKFDSYASDYVTAENNFNKARDAHDKYVKLNEAVQTYYSTMEKANVSQEEFDNGLQEIVKQCGLGNDVFQQLQRGEFSFSQELAKSETQMQSYLNQMNSLQAAHDEYIAINEELANQQSELLAQ
-731 NVDDN
+731 
-736 DELDN
+736 
-741 AVNNLAQRSK
+741 A
-751 NELERDYNSQQR
+751 
-763 KLNSLEN
+763 
-770 RYKTDSAKLP
+770 
-780 DMRKQKQEADEL
+780 
-792 RTKFDTL
+792 
-799 SLSAETL
+799 
-806 RRKWYNSEIGQKEF
+806 
-820 MDGMVELGTQL
+820 
-831 GVSEEDIRNLI
+831 
-842 VSIDELQTKAIG
+842 
-854 EKNVNDKLYKD
+854 
-865 LDGKITDLEGTVKH
+865 
-879 YEAISKEM
+879 
-887 ANWASEGM
+887 
-895 ALGVKEGDAEKVN
+895 VKENDVQAVENHFNKI
-908 LWFDRLSQ
+908 SES
-916 NVKNAKLDMHGYA
+916 VKRAGLDMHGYA

-1064 GNQVQYLEGLGAVSL
+1064 GDQVQYLEGLGAVSL

-1319 LETYRDEHFDGNDE
+1319 LETYRDEHFEGNDE

-1346 KRMAKESAEAL
+1346 KRVAKESAEAL

-1395 LANGVY
+1395 LENGVY
-1401 KNVEEKNEFLKN
+1401 ESVEEKNEFLKN

-1472 VQDYNEKIMSAY
+1472 VQGYNEKIMSAY
-1484 ADEVNQWRDDAD
+1484 ADEVNQWRDNAD

-1570 FRQSIEDTRTALDDE
+1570 FRQSIEDTRIALDDE

-1595 EDRKADMSELAE
+1595 EDRKTDMSELAE

-1644 AANREK
+1644 AANSEK

-1690 QIAAAANDNISAL
+1690 QIAAANDNISAL

-1741 IANNIRDRADL
+1741 IANNIHDKADL
-1752 QAAALGVGLGSL
+1752 QAAALGVGLGGL

>member
-9 RISGDTSDLESAIS
+9 RISGDTGDLESAIS

-37 KGAESIAKAAL
+37 SNVGAGMERNFKTAADRLEQTAK
-48 NQGGFAK
+48 QW
-55 TVEQSKKALD
+55 
-65 EKRAVLAQT
+65 
-74 EKEYKKNSKAIQDNI
+74 KN
-89 SGLEK
+89 
-94 QRGRLNNL
+94 
-102 AVSKQEEIDALK
+102 
-114 ASSKNLDKNSTA
+114 
-126 YKDNRRAIEWTE
+126 
-138 TELEAVKKQHR
+138 
-149 DVGKSIDEHRT
+149 
-160 ALQNEKNSLEKSR
+160 
-173 NAVADA
+173 
-179 EKQYKTYA
+179 
-187 SNLEEVEKIE
+187 
-197 KRLKLEEKAK
+197 
-207 GYREL
+207 L

-224 VAGVAMAAG
+224 VAGAAMAAG
-233 AVASAKFAIDFENNF
+233 AVASSKFAIDFENNF
-248 ANVLKTVDGTDEQ
+248 ADVRKTVDGTDAQ

-352 IVDLGNHFATTE
+352 VVDLGNHFATTE

-406 SSISRIWMDIQTQV
+406 SSISRIWMDVQTQV

-537 AGRSLGETFLPSIN
+537 AGRSLGETFLPTIN
-551 NGVTDIKNFAQGIA
+551 NGVTDIKNFAQGIS

-657 YKSQYKWT
+657 YKSQFKWA
-665 EGMSEQQN
+665 EGLSDADN
-673 KIRKSMNSYK
+673 KVQDSLDKYK
-683 QLSDIQAQ
+683 QISNLQRT
-691 LKNYRLIIENPESSQ
+691 LKEARLTIENPESSQ
-706 EQVDNAK
+706 EQVDAAK
-713 QKIQE
+713 AKIEE
-718 IVELLAKEYDLKI
+718 IKALLEEEYNLNIKS
-731 NVDDN
+731 DN
-736 DELDN
+736 SDLDN
-741 AVNNLAQRSK
+741 AVEQVKKLTGNDLRQAIADEQMQLANLAENYRDAMTRLPEMQAKFDNANERLSQFKELNSELRALGAEYRSGTISQNEWNAAIEKAGQAMGLTSEQSKDYEYVFRRLSEGMNSAQKEVDKLKPEIDDLANSQRDYVNISK
-751 NELERDYNSQQR
+751 SFANKLTEYFSEQLVSGDMDGAAKTLERIG
-763 KLNSLEN
+763 K
-770 RYKTDSAKLP
+770 AA
-780 DMRKQKQEADEL
+780 ADAGL
-792 RTKFDTL
+792 
-799 SLSAETL
+799 
-806 RRKWYNSEIGQKEF
+806 
-820 MDGMVELGTQL
+820 
-831 GVSEEDIRNLI
+831 
-842 VSIDELQTKAIG
+842 
-854 EKNVNDKLYKD
+854 
-865 LDGKITDLEGTVKH
+865 DLEGYGKILT
-879 YEAISKEM
+879 
-887 ANWASEGM
+887 
-895 ALGVKEGDAEKVN
+895 
-908 LWFDRLSQ
+908 
-916 NVKNAKLDMHGYA
+916 
-929 QIAAEAFNGIKWD
+929 
-942 EAFKKGG
+942 
-949 DDLNNMV
+949 
-956 NDYVRSMQKFGAANS
+956 
-971 DIAKGAA
+971 DIAKAA
-978 LLKNGFKSINDIP
+978 GMIEENQ
-991 KDNKKAFDAISKDMT
+991 T
-1006 EFARNLGEIDGNHS
+1006 
-1020 IKITA
+1020 IKISA
-1025 DGDIQLLDD
+1025 DGDISVLEEVEDKANELN
-1034 VSGKIQEIQT
+1034 GKNVELT
-1044 SNGTTVKITA
+1044 VNADGTEAYATIDGVQYKVAAYDGETGEAILTADGTKADMVINLSTGEVHAFGNEEGIATLSAIDNVTATAQQAAKSIAGVKSKTVTITA
-1054 EGDVSVLDDA
+1054 V
-1064 GNQVQYLEGLGAVSL
+1064 Y
-1079 QVNANGNID
+1079 VNKRVDQFATLNGW
-1088 VLNEAGEKVAEI
+1088 ATK
-1100 PKEVDTTTT
+1100 
-1109 VKMAVDSAEV
+1109 
-1119 DNYQPDEKTGTA
+1119 Q
-1131 KYGVDSSSVD
+1131 
-1141 NWSPPNKNAIVVY
+1141 
-1154 KAVVE
+1154 
-1159 GEPKAKGT
+1159 AKGT

-1346 KRMAKESAEAL
+1346 KQMAKESAEAL

-1375 EIGDSPLAAY
+1375 KIGDSPLAAY

-1401 KNVEEKNEFLKN
+1401 ESVEEKNEFLKN

-1472 VQDYNEKIMSAY
+1472 VQGYNEKIMSAY
-1484 ADEVNQWRDDAD
+1484 ADEVNQWRDNAD

-1644 AANREK
+1644 AANSEK

>member
-9 RISGDTSDLESAIS
+9 RISGDTGDLESAIS

-37 KGAESIAKAAL
+37 SNVGAGMERNFKTAADRLEQTAK
-48 NQGGFAK
+48 QW
-55 TVEQSKKALD
+55 
-65 EKRAVLAQT
+65 
-74 EKEYKKNSKAIQDNI
+74 KN
-89 SGLEK
+89 
-94 QRGRLNNL
+94 
-102 AVSKQEEIDALK
+102 
-114 ASSKNLDKNSTA
+114 
-126 YKDNRRAIEWTE
+126 
-138 TELEAVKKQHR
+138 
-149 DVGKSIDEHRT
+149 
-160 ALQNEKNSLEKSR
+160 
-173 NAVADA
+173 
-179 EKQYKTYA
+179 
-187 SNLEEVEKIE
+187 
-197 KRLKLEEKAK
+197 
-207 GYREL
+207 L

-224 VAGVAMAAG
+224 VAGAAMAAG
-233 AVASAKFAIDFENNF
+233 AVASSKFAIDFENNF
-248 ANVLKTVDGTDEQ
+248 ADVRKTVDGTDAQ

-352 IVDLGNHFATTE
+352 VVDLGNHFATTE

-537 AGRSLGETFLPSIN
+537 AGRSLGETFLPTIN
-551 NGVTDIKNFAQGIA
+551 NGVTDIKNFAQGIS

-657 YKSQYKWT
+657 YKSQFKWA
-665 EGMSEQQN
+665 EGLSDADN
-673 KIRKSMNSYK
+673 KVQDSLDKYK
-683 QLSDIQAQ
+683 QISNLQRT
-691 LKNYRLIIENPESSQ
+691 LKEARLTIENPESSQ
-706 EQVDNAK
+706 EQVDAAK
-713 QKIQE
+713 AKIEE
-718 IVELLAKEYDLKI
+718 IKALLEEEYNLNIKS
-731 NVDDN
+731 DN
-736 DELDN
+736 SDLDN
-741 AVNNLAQRSK
+741 AVEQVKKLTGNDLRQAIADEQMQLANLAENYRDAMTRLPEMQAKFDNANERLSQFKELNSELRALGAEYRSGTISQNEWNAAIEKAGQAMGLTSEQSKDYEYVFRRLSEGMNSAQKEVDKLKPEIDDLANSQRDYVNISK
-751 NELERDYNSQQR
+751 SFANKLTEYFSEQLVSGDMDGAAKTLERIG
-763 KLNSLEN
+763 K
-770 RYKTDSAKLP
+770 AA
-780 DMRKQKQEADEL
+780 ADAGL
-792 RTKFDTL
+792 
-799 SLSAETL
+799 
-806 RRKWYNSEIGQKEF
+806 
-820 MDGMVELGTQL
+820 
-831 GVSEEDIRNLI
+831 
-842 VSIDELQTKAIG
+842 
-854 EKNVNDKLYKD
+854 
-865 LDGKITDLEGTVKH
+865 DLEGYGKILT
-879 YEAISKEM
+879 
-887 ANWASEGM
+887 
-895 ALGVKEGDAEKVN
+895 
-908 LWFDRLSQ
+908 
-916 NVKNAKLDMHGYA
+916 
-929 QIAAEAFNGIKWD
+929 
-942 EAFKKGG
+942 
-949 DDLNNMV
+949 
-956 NDYVRSMQKFGAANS
+956 
-971 DIAKGAA
+971 DIAKAA
-978 LLKNGFKSINDIP
+978 GMIEENQ
-991 KDNKKAFDAISKDMT
+991 T
-1006 EFARNLGEIDGNHS
+1006 
-1020 IKITA
+1020 IKISA
-1025 DGDIQLLDD
+1025 DGDISVLEEVEDKANELN
-1034 VSGKIQEIQT
+1034 GKNVELTVNADGTEAYATIDGVQYKVAAYDGETGEAILT
-1044 SNGTTVKITA
+1044 ADGTKADMVINLSTGEVHAFSNEEGIATLSAIDNVTATAQQAAKSIAGVKSKTVTITA
-1054 EGDVSVLDDA
+1054 V
-1064 GNQVQYLEGLGAVSL
+1064 Y
-1079 QVNANGNID
+1079 VNKRVDQFATLNGW
-1088 VLNEAGEKVAEI
+1088 ATK
-1100 PKEVDTTTT
+1100 
-1109 VKMAVDSAEV
+1109 
-1119 DNYQPDEKTGTA
+1119 Q
-1131 KYGVDSSSVD
+1131 
-1141 NWSPPNKNAIVVY
+1141 
-1154 KAVVE
+1154 
-1159 GEPKAKGT
+1159 AKGT

-1346 KRMAKESAEAL
+1346 KQMAKESAEAL

-1375 EIGDSPLAAY
+1375 KIGDSPLAAY

-1401 KNVEEKNEFLKN
+1401 ESVEEKNEFLKN

-1472 VQDYNEKIMSAY
+1472 VQGYNEKIMSAY
-1484 ADEVNQWRDDAD
+1484 ADEVNQWRDNAD

-1644 AANREK
+1644 AANSEK

>member
-9 RISGDTSDLESAIS
+9 RISGDTGDLESAIS

-37 KGAESIAKAAL
+37 SNVGAGMERNFKTAADRLEQTAK
-48 NQGGFAK
+48 QW
-55 TVEQSKKALD
+55 
-65 EKRAVLAQT
+65 
-74 EKEYKKNSKAIQDNI
+74 KN
-89 SGLEK
+89 
-94 QRGRLNNL
+94 
-102 AVSKQEEIDALK
+102 
-114 ASSKNLDKNSTA
+114 
-126 YKDNRRAIEWTE
+126 
-138 TELEAVKKQHR
+138 
-149 DVGKSIDEHRT
+149 
-160 ALQNEKNSLEKSR
+160 
-173 NAVADA
+173 
-179 EKQYKTYA
+179 
-187 SNLEEVEKIE
+187 
-197 KRLKLEEKAK
+197 
-207 GYREL
+207 L

-233 AVASAKFAIDFENNF
+233 AVASSKFAIDFENNF
-248 ANVLKTVDGTDEQ
+248 ADVRKTVDGTDAQ

-352 IVDLGNHFATTE
+352 VVDLGNHFATTE

-386 DILAYSTALSSLG
+386 DVLAYSTALSSLG

-435 KTTKEFAEGWK
+435 KTTKEFSEGWK
-446 NDASGTFKDFVD
+446 KDASGTFKDFVD

-494 LLTDALQRSNN
+494 LLNDALQRSNN

-537 AGRSLGETFLPSIN
+537 AGRSLGETFLPTIN

-565 KMSDGQKQ
+565 NMSDGQKQ

-602 ADAFAKIKKA
+602 ADALSKIKKA
-612 KEAGGVLAKFAPA
+612 QEAGGVLAKFAPA

-665 EGMSEQQN
+665 EGLSDADN
-673 KIRKSMNSYK
+673 KVQDSLDKYK
-683 QLSDIQAQ
+683 QISNLQRA
-691 LKNYRLIIENPESSQ
+691 LKEARLTIENPESSQ

-713 QKIQE
+713 AKIEE
-718 IVELLAKEYDLKI
+718 IKALLEEEYNLTIKS
-731 NVDDN
+731 DN
-736 DELDN
+736 SDLDN
-741 AVNNLAQRSK
+741 AIEQVKKLTGNDLKQAIADEQMQLANLAENYRDAMTRLPEMQAKFDNANERLTYLKLLNSEYATLATESQDGILTQEQMNRAMNDVARSMGITADQAKELYDGVTPLETALQGAQKEVDKLKPEIDDLTNSQRDYVNISK
-751 NELERDYNSQQR
+751 SFANKLTEYFSEQLVSGDMDGATKTLERIG
-763 KLNSLEN
+763 K
-770 RYKTDSAKLP
+770 AA
-780 DMRKQKQEADEL
+780 ADAGL
-792 RTKFDTL
+792 
-799 SLSAETL
+799 
-806 RRKWYNSEIGQKEF
+806 
-820 MDGMVELGTQL
+820 
-831 GVSEEDIRNLI
+831 
-842 VSIDELQTKAIG
+842 
-854 EKNVNDKLYKD
+854 
-865 LDGKITDLEGTVKH
+865 DLEGYGKILT
-879 YEAISKEM
+879 
-887 ANWASEGM
+887 
-895 ALGVKEGDAEKVN
+895 
-908 LWFDRLSQ
+908 
-916 NVKNAKLDMHGYA
+916 
-929 QIAAEAFNGIKWD
+929 
-942 EAFKKGG
+942 
-949 DDLNNMV
+949 
-956 NDYVRSMQKFGAANS
+956 
-971 DIAKGAA
+971 DIAKAA
-978 LLKNGFKSINDIP
+978 GMIEENQ
-991 KDNKKAFDAISKDMT
+991 T
-1006 EFARNLGEIDGNHS
+1006 
-1020 IKITA
+1020 IKI
-1025 DGDIQLLDD
+1025 
-1034 VSGKIQEIQT
+1034 S
-1044 SNGTTVKITA
+1044 A
-1054 EGDVSVLDDA
+1054 EGDVSVIEEVEDKANELNGKSVKLTVNADGSEAYATID
-1064 GNQVQYLEGLGAVSL
+1064 GVQY
-1079 QVNANGNID
+1079 
-1088 VLNEAGEKVAEI
+1088 KVAAYDGETGEAI
-1100 PKEVDTTTT
+1100 LTADGTKADMVINLSTGEVHAFSNEEGIATLSAIDNVTATAQQAAKSIAGVKSKTVTITAVYTTI
-1109 VKMAVDSAEV
+1109 
-1119 DNYQPDEKTGTA
+1119 
-1131 KYGVDSSSVD
+1131 
-1141 NWSPPNKNAIVVY
+1141 NKRIDQFATLNGWAT
-1154 KAVVE
+1154 KQ
-1159 GEPKAKGT
+1159 AKGT

-1235 KDNQEWENAQ
+1235 KDNKEWENAQ

-1375 EIGDSPLAAY
+1375 EIDDSPLLAY

-1401 KNVEEKNEFLKN
+1401 ESVEEKNEFLKN

-1472 VQDYNEKIMSAY
+1472 VQDYNEKIMNAY

-1644 AANREK
+1644 AANSEK